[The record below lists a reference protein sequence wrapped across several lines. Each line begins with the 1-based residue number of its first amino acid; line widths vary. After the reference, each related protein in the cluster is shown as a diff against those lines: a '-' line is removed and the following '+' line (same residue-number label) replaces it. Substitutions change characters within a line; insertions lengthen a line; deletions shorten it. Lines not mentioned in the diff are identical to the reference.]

1 MRRIK
6 LILFLFLFCI
16 GIQPALS
23 QGSEA
28 VFEENFEN
36 VVGTS
41 DGKTKLD
48 PSQLNHPSGWTF
60 DNVYA
65 GEGNLIIKEG
75 GSITLPEIPEL
86 IGNANLFIYANYW
99 RNPDKDYEGIDV
111 SYFEQGVPLSVSISN
126 GKLSSD
132 EINGKLRM
140 YGVDGNSRLKI
151 TAPNDIV
158 LRNISIYYSTY
169 GYSEGDYIRFSHEAG
184 PFYDPFDLTLN
195 PWNVQVDYGDSI
207 YNITVYT
214 LDGTEPNRYSQ
225 RYHKGDKIHI
235 ASTTTVRAALILA
248 DGSMRH
254 NVPMTYTLT
263 KRYDINELP
272 ENTYQI
278 EVKPGQLKK
287 QLLDLDPDEVNG
299 LVLTG
304 TMNGEDLKFLA
315 DAQGLVGSLAY
326 LDLEKVKFEY
336 DETVYRTYSP
346 SKGFHEE
353 QKIYNYI
360 FSKENRT
367 EQVPAGFGYKRYDC
381 YRNNLAWAFIKNENL
396 VVVKLPENMTE
407 VGEDIFGDC
416 KNLRGVKIPE
426 GVSRIN
432 KEAFYGCSIL
442 ETINFPA
449 KLTSVGD
456 NAFSLCSKMELDN
469 LPNSL
474 LHVGQ
479 SAFCYVPLQALKLD
493 RKVEIGAGAFSNTP
507 ITEIEMATPCD
518 SILGGTFSDCP
529 NLTKIT
535 IGEGLKY
542 IGDKAFANSPVKE
555 ANLPSTLRDIS
566 STAFTGY
573 SSYCPFINDIQPENH
588 IRYIGKV
595 AYLCVDRDL
604 EEYTIKD
611 GTVTLADNLF
621 ENWQGNATTFH
632 IPASVEQIGNK
643 AFAGTQIKTLPEM
656 LGLKRIGGEAFYG
669 CKNLKK
675 LTIPETVEYI
685 GGRAFYGCSNIWS
698 LTYNAINAECESF
711 MEPNA
716 PLEKIVI
723 GGKVRRLP
731 NVIFS
736 GREFTEVALPS
747 CLERIDDYAFS
758 GCENLT
764 TINLS
769 DSIRYIGDNA
779 FSGCK
784 NLTSINLSDCIRYI
798 GNNVFSECKNL
809 TTINLSDSIRYIGE
823 GAFYG
828 CSSLK
833 NIHWPL
839 RLTTIGNYAFRQ
851 TALETIS
858 LPEGVTSVGINAF
871 HNCPFAKTVYIPS
884 TANVEDNCSYYF
896 EQEEGVNCV
905 ITCMSPIPHPDAKLW
920 NKGVAAIKVPAELVE
935 QYKAQFPDIADK
947 VMAVNQV
954 GVMDK
959 DSKTSFA
966 AGISEEADL
975 GDAVI
980 GDVYVT
986 VGDGDGYDS
995 TDGSIVLNSTMT
1007 TAEVAGIGSLAPG
1020 KSDIANRFNGLIV
1033 KVNAGDGTMVIDCK
1047 TVGKNTLNVKVG
1059 EAEPQA
1065 FVKSDRG
1072 TIEVAYRVDKETCVY
1087 IYGAEQEVADDA
1099 ETAKAHQVA
1108 ACRPL
1113 SRAAALSASA
1123 SENCVKIYAVGVSQ
1137 STGINHTLID
1147 GNSPIIG
1154 YYTLDGVKIEQPNAP
1169 GIYVVRR
1176 ADGSNYKLVIK

>member
-16 GIQPALS
+16 GIQPALAE
-23 QGSEA
+23 GSDLL
-28 VFEENFEN
+28 FEETFEK

-41 DGKTKLD
+41 DGKTKLN
-48 PSQLNHPSGWTF
+48 PSQLDNPSGWTF

-75 GSITLPEIPEL
+75 GSITLPVIPEL
-86 IGNANLFIYANYW
+86 IGNACLSVNAIHW
-99 RNPDKDYEGIDV
+99 HNPDKEYDDDDPFYWDFLAKV
-111 SYFEQGVPLSVSISN
+111 NVSISN

-132 EINGKLRM
+132 ECGEERIKM

-158 LRNISIYYSTY
+158 LRSVSVYYPFGSS
-169 GYSEGDYIRFSHEAG
+169 GGHYIRFSHEAG
-184 PFYDPFDLTLN
+184 PFYEPFDLTLN
-195 PWNVQVDYGDSI
+195 PCIQVDDGDSI

-214 LDGTEPNRYSQ
+214 LDGSMPNHHSQ
-225 RYHKGDKIHI
+225 RYHKDDKIHI
-235 ASTTTVRAALILA
+235 ASTTTVRAAMILA
-248 DGSMRH
+248 DGSMRY
-254 NVPMTYTLT
+254 NDPMTYTLT
-263 KRYDINELP
+263 KRYDINEQP

-336 DETVYRTYSP
+336 DGTVYRTYSP

-381 YRNNLAWAFIKNENL
+381 YRNNLAWAFFKNESL
-396 VVVKLPENMTE
+396 VTVKLPESITE

-416 KNLRGVKIPE
+416 KTLRGVKLPE

-479 SAFCYVPLQALKLD
+479 SAFCYVPLKALKLD

-518 SILGGTFSDCP
+518 SILGETFSNCP

-542 IGDKAFANSPVKE
+542 IGYNAFSNSPVKE

-566 STAFTGY
+566 SNAFRGY

-588 IRYIGKV
+588 IRYVGKV
-595 AYLCVDRDL
+595 AYLCVDKNL
-604 EEYTIKD
+604 EEYTIKE

-621 ENWQGNATTFH
+621 ENWLGNATTFH
-632 IPASVEQIGNK
+632 IPASVEQIGNR
-643 AFAGTQIKTLPEM
+643 AFAYTQIKALPEM
-656 LGLKRIGGEAFYG
+656 PGVKRIGGEAFYG

-685 GGRAFYGCSNIWS
+685 GGGAFYGCSNIWS
-698 LTYNAINAECESF
+698 LTYNAINAECGSF
-711 MEPNA
+711 MESNA
-716 PLEKIVI
+716 SLEKIVI
-723 GGKVRRLP
+723 GDKVRRLP
-731 NVIFS
+731 RGIFS
-736 GREFTEVALPS
+736 GREFTEVALPA
-747 CLERIDDYAFS
+747 CLERIDDSAFY
-758 GCENLT
+758 GCKNLT

-779 FSGCK
+779 F
-784 NLTSINLSDCIRYI
+784 
-798 GNNVFSECKNL
+798 
-809 TTINLSDSIRYIGE
+809 
-823 GAFYG
+823 YG

-833 NIHWPL
+833 NIHWSL
-839 RLTTIGNYAFRQ
+839 RLTTIGSRAFRQ

-858 LPEGVTSVGINAF
+858 LPEGVTSVGDGAF
-871 HNCPFAKTVYIPS
+871 YICPFAKTVYIPS
-884 TANVEDNCSYYF
+884 TANVEGDINYYF
-896 EQEEGVNCV
+896 ELEEGVNCV
-905 ITCMSPIPHPDAKLW
+905 ITCMSPIPHPQAKYW

-954 GVMDK
+954 GAMDK

-1007 TAEVAGIGSLAPG
+1007 AAEVAGIGSLAPG

-1087 IYGAEQEVADDA
+1087 IYGAEQEMADDA
-1099 ETAKAHQVA
+1099 EAAKAHQVA
-1108 ACRPL
+1108 DCRPL

-1176 ADGSNYKLVIK
+1176 ANGSNYKLVIK

>member
-75 GSITLPEIPEL
+75 GSITLPVIPEL
-86 IGNANLFIYANYW
+86 IGNASLLINATYW
-99 RNPDKDYEGIDV
+99 REPDKDYDDIDPA
-111 SYFEQGVPLSVSISN
+111 FWDKIATLNVSISN
-126 GKLSSD
+126 GKLSSN
-132 EINGKLRM
+132 ECERSLCM

-151 TAPNDIV
+151 TAPHDIV
-158 LRNISIYYSTY
+158 LRYVYVYYPVNNW
-169 GYSEGDYIRFSHEAG
+169 EDPIIRFSREAG

-195 PWNVQVDYGDSI
+195 PWDIQVDDGDDI

-214 LDGTEPNRYSQ
+214 LDGSMPNRHSQ

-235 ASTTTVRAALILA
+235 ASTTTVRAAMILA
-248 DGSMRH
+248 DGTMRY
-254 NVPMTYTLT
+254 NIPMTYTLT

-469 LPNSL
+469 LPSSL

-479 SAFCYVPLQALKLD
+479 SAFCYVPLKALKLD

-573 SSYCPFINDIQPENH
+573 SSYCPFVNDIQPENH

-595 AYLCVDRDL
+595 AYQCVDRDL

-632 IPASVEQIGNK
+632 IPASVEQIGSRV
-643 AFAGTQIKTLPEM
+643 FAGTQIKTLPEM
-656 LGLKRIGGEAFYG
+656 PGLKRIGDEAFYQ

-675 LTIPETVEYI
+675 VTIPETVEYI
-685 GGRAFYGCSNIWS
+685 GGGAFYGCSNIWS
-698 LTYNAINAECESF
+698 LTYNAINAECERL
-711 MEPNA
+711 MESNI

-723 GGKVRRLP
+723 GDKVRRLP
-731 NVIFS
+731 RGIFS
-736 GREFTEVALPS
+736 GREFTEVALPA
-747 CLERIDDYAFS
+747 CLERIDESAFR

-769 DSIRYIGDNA
+769 DSIRYIGYD
-779 FSGCK
+779 
-784 NLTSINLSDCIRYI
+784 
-798 GNNVFSECKNL
+798 
-809 TTINLSDSIRYIGE
+809 
-823 GAFYG
+823 AFYG

-839 RLTTIGNYAFRQ
+839 RLTTIGSRAFRQ

-858 LPEGVTSVGINAF
+858 LPEGVTSVGDGAF
-871 HNCPFAKTVYIPS
+871 SDCPAKTVYIPS
-884 TANVEDNCSYYF
+884 TANVEDNFTYSF
-896 EQEEGVNCV
+896 LKKEGGDCV
-905 ITCMSPIPHPDAKLW
+905 ITCMSPIPHPQAECW
-920 NKGVAAIKVPAELVE
+920 NVGVAAIKVPAELVE

-954 GVMDK
+954 GAMDK

-966 AGISEEADL
+966 ASISEEADL

-1007 TAEVAGIGSLAPG
+1007 AAEVAGIGSLAPG

-1065 FVKSDRG
+1065 FVKTDKG

-1087 IYGAEQEVADDA
+1087 IYGAEQEMADDA
-1099 ETAKAHQVA
+1099 EAAKAHQVA

-1113 SRAAALSASA
+1113 SQAAALSASA

-1147 GNSPIIG
+1147 SNSPIIG

-1176 ADGSNYKLVIK
+1176 ANGSNYKLVIK

>member
-1 MRRIK
+1 MAEGRD
-6 LILFLFLFCI
+6 LL
-16 GIQPALS
+16 
-23 QGSEA
+23 
-28 VFEENFEN
+28 FEETFEK

-41 DGKTKLD
+41 DGKTKLN
-48 PSQLNHPSGWTF
+48 PSQLDNPSGWTF

-75 GSITLPEIPEL
+75 GSITLPVIPEL
-86 IGNANLFIYANYW
+86 IGNACLSVNAIHW
-99 RNPDKDYEGIDV
+99 HNPDKEYDDDDPFYWDFLAKV
-111 SYFEQGVPLSVSISN
+111 NVSISN

-132 EINGKLRM
+132 ECGEERIKM

-158 LRNISIYYSTY
+158 LRSVSVYYPFGSS
-169 GYSEGDYIRFSHEAG
+169 GGHYIRFSHEAG
-184 PFYDPFDLTLN
+184 PFYEPFDLTLN
-195 PWNVQVDYGDSI
+195 PWNIQVDDGDSI

-214 LDGTEPNRYSQ
+214 LDGSMPNHHSQ
-225 RYHKGDKIHI
+225 RYHKDDKIHI
-235 ASTTTVRAALILA
+235 ASTTTVRAAMILA
-248 DGSMRH
+248 DGSMRY
-254 NVPMTYTLT
+254 NDPMTYTLT
-263 KRYDINELP
+263 KRYDINEQP

-336 DETVYRTYSP
+336 DGTVYRTYSP

-381 YRNNLAWAFIKNENL
+381 YRNNLARAFFKNGSL
-396 VVVKLPENMTE
+396 VTVKLPESMTE
-407 VGEDIFGDC
+407 VGEDIFADC
-416 KNLRGVKIPE
+416 KTLRGVKLPE
-426 GVSRIN
+426 GVAHI
-432 KEAFYGCSIL
+432 EGAAFQGCNIL
-442 ETINFPA
+442 EKLNFPA

-456 NAFSLCSKMELDN
+456 NAFRSCLSLELDN

-474 LHVGQ
+474 LYVGRE
-479 SAFCYVPLQALKLD
+479 AFCDVPLKALKLD
-493 RKVEIGAGAFSNTP
+493 RKVEMGAGAFSNTP

-518 SILGGTFSDCP
+518 SILGETFSNCP

-542 IGDKAFANSPVKE
+542 IGYNAFSNSPIKE

-566 STAFTGY
+566 SYAFRG

-595 AYLCVDRDL
+595 AYLCVDKNQ

-611 GTVTLADNLF
+611 GTVTLADELF
-621 ENWQGNATTFH
+621 ESSQGNAFH
-632 IPASVEQIGNK
+632 IPASVEQIGNR
-643 AFAGTQIKTLPEM
+643 AFAYTQIKALPEM

-685 GGRAFYGCSNIWS
+685 GGGAFYGCSNIWS

-711 MEPNA
+711 MESNA

-723 GGKVRRLP
+723 GDKVRRLP
-731 NVIFS
+731 RGIFS
-736 GREFTEVALPS
+736 GREFTEVTLPA
-747 CLERIDDYAFS
+747 CLERIDEFAFY
-758 GCENLT
+758 GCKNLT

-769 DSIRYIGDNA
+769 DSIRYIGDN
-779 FSGCK
+779 
-784 NLTSINLSDCIRYI
+784 
-798 GNNVFSECKNL
+798 
-809 TTINLSDSIRYIGE
+809 
-823 GAFYG
+823 AFYG

-839 RLTTIGNYAFRQ
+839 RLTTIGSRAFRQ

-858 LPEGVTSVGINAF
+858 LPEGVTSVGDGAF
-871 HNCPFAKTVYIPS
+871 YICPFAKTVYIPS
-884 TANVEDNCSYYF
+884 TANVEDDINYYF
-896 EQEEGVNCV
+896 ELEEGGNCV
-905 ITCMSPIPHPDAKLW
+905 ITCMSPIPHPQARHW
-920 NKGVAAIKVPAELVE
+920 NVGVAAIKVPAELVE

-947 VMAVNQV
+947 IMAVNQV
-954 GVMDK
+954 GAMDK

-1007 TAEVAGIGSLAPG
+1007 AAEVAGIGSLAPG

-1065 FVKSDRG
+1065 FVKTDKG
-1072 TIEVAYRVDKETCVY
+1072 TIEVAYRVGKETCVY
-1087 IYGAEQEVADDA
+1087 IYGAEQEMADDA
-1099 ETAKAHQVA
+1099 EAAKAHQVA

-1147 GNSPIIG
+1147 SNSPIIG

>member
-6 LILFLFLFCI
+6 LILFLFLLCI
-16 GIQPALS
+16 GIQPALAEE
-23 QGSEA
+23 GGA
-28 VFEENFEN
+28 LFEETFQN

-41 DGKTKLD
+41 DGKTKLN
-48 PSQLNHPSGWTF
+48 PSQLDNPSGWTF

-75 GSITLPEIPEL
+75 GSITLPVIPEL
-86 IGNANLFIYANYW
+86 IGNACLSITAFHW
-99 RNPDKDYEGIDV
+99 HNPDKEYDDDDP
-111 SYFEQGVPLSVSISN
+111 SYWDPSYWDFPAKVNISISN

-132 EINGKLRM
+132 ESGGGIRM

-151 TAPNDIV
+151 TAPNDIM
-158 LRNISIYYSTY
+158 LRHVSVYYS
-169 GYSEGDYIRFSHEAG
+169 GGFSEGDYIRFSHEAG

-195 PWNVQVDYGDSI
+195 PWNIQVDDGDSI

-214 LDGTEPNRYSQ
+214 LDGSMPNRHSQ
-225 RYHKGDKIHI
+225 RYHKDDKIHI

-248 DGSMRH
+248 DGSMMH
-254 NVPMTYTLT
+254 HVPMTYTLT

-336 DETVYRTYSP
+336 DETLYRSYSP
-346 SKGFHEE
+346 PKGF
-353 QKIYNYI
+353 QQDAYTYNYI

-367 EQVPAGFGYKRYDC
+367 VQVPAGFGFKRYDC
-381 YRNNLAWAFIKNENL
+381 YRNNLARAFFKNESL
-396 VVVKLPENMTE
+396 VTVKLPESMTE
-407 VGEDIFGDC
+407 VGEDIFADC
-416 KNLRGVKIPE
+416 KTLRGVKLPE

-432 KEAFYGCSIL
+432 KEAFWGCSIL
-442 ETINFPA
+442 EKINFPA
-449 KLTSVGD
+449 KLTSVDD
-456 NAFSLCSKMELDN
+456 NAFVLCGSLELDN
-469 LPNSL
+469 LPNSI

-479 SAFCYVPLQALKLD
+479 SAFCYVPLKALKLD
-493 RKVEIGAGAFSNTP
+493 RKVEIGAGAFSDTP

-518 SILGGTFSDCP
+518 SILGGTFRDCP

-542 IGDKAFANSPVKE
+542 IGDNAFANSPVKE
-555 ANLPSTLRDIS
+555 ANLPSTLRDVS
-566 STAFTGY
+566 STAFSGY

-588 IRYIGKV
+588 IRYIGRV
-595 AYLCVDRDL
+595 AYQCVDRNL

-632 IPASVEQIGNK
+632 IPASVEQIGSQ

-656 LGLKRIGGEAFYG
+656 PGLKRIGDEAFYQ

-675 LTIPETVEYI
+675 VTIPETVEYI
-685 GGRAFYGCSNIWS
+685 GAGIFSGCSNIWS
-698 LTYNAINAECESF
+698 LTYNAINAECASYIF
-711 MEPNA
+711 TNNDNH
-716 PLEKIVI
+716 LEKIVI
-723 GGKVRRLP
+723 GDKVRRLP
-731 NVIFS
+731 GGLF
-736 GREFTEVALPS
+736 GGKEFTEVTLPA
-747 CLERIDDYAFS
+747 CLERIDDYAFN
-758 GCENLT
+758 G
-764 TINLS
+764 
-769 DSIRYIGDNA
+769 
-779 FSGCK
+779 
-784 NLTSINLSDCIRYI
+784 
-798 GNNVFSECKNL
+798 CKNL
-809 TTINLSDSIRYIGE
+809 TTINLSDSLRYIGK
-823 GAFYG
+823 GAFAL

-839 RLTTIGNYAFRQ
+839 RLTAIGEWAFSQ

-858 LPEGVTSVGINAF
+858 LPEGVTSVGSGTF
-871 HNCPFAKTVYIPS
+871 EGCHFAKTVYIPS
-884 TANVEDNCSYYF
+884 TANVEDGNTYDF
-896 EQEEGVNCV
+896 WQKEGVDCV
-905 ITCMSPIPHPDAKLW
+905 ITCMSPTPHPNARNW
-920 NKGVAAIKVPAELVE
+920 NVGVAAIKVPAELVE
-935 QYKAQFPDIADK
+935 QYKAQFPAIADK
-947 VMAVNQV
+947 VMAINQV

-1007 TAEVAGIGSLAPG
+1007 AAEVAEIGSLAPG

-1065 FVKSDRG
+1065 FVKTDKG
-1072 TIEVAYRVDKETCVY
+1072 TIEVAYQVGKETCIY
-1087 IYGAEQEVADDA
+1087 IYGAEL
-1099 ETAKAHQVA
+1099 ET
-1108 ACRPL
+1108 
-1113 SRAAALSASA
+1113 AALSASA
-1123 SENCVKIYAVGVSQ
+1123 SDNCVKIYAVGVSQ
-1137 STGINHTLID
+1137 ATGISHTLID
-1147 GNSPIIG
+1147 SNSPIIG
-1154 YYTLDGVKIEQPNAP
+1154 YYTLDGVKVEKPNAP

-1176 ADGSNYKLVIK
+1176 ANGSSYKLVIK

>member
-16 GIQPALS
+16 GIQPALAE
-23 QGSEA
+23 GRDLLFKET
-28 VFEENFEN
+28 FEN

-41 DGKTKLD
+41 DGKTKLN
-48 PSQLNHPSGWTF
+48 PSQLDNPSGWTF

-75 GSITLPEIPEL
+75 GSITLPVIPEL
-86 IGNANLFIYANYW
+86 IGNASLLINATYW
-99 RNPDKDYEGIDV
+99 REPDKDYDDIDPA
-111 SYFEQGVPLSVSISN
+111 FWDKIATLNVSISN
-126 GKLSSD
+126 GKLSSN
-132 EINGKLRM
+132 ECERSLCM

-151 TAPNDIV
+151 TAPHDIV
-158 LRNISIYYSTY
+158 LRYVYVYYPVNNW
-169 GYSEGDYIRFSHEAG
+169 EDPIIRFSREAG

-195 PWNVQVDYGDSI
+195 PWDIQVDDGDDI

-214 LDGTEPNRYSQ
+214 LDGSMPNRHSQ

-235 ASTTTVRAALILA
+235 ASTTTVRAAMILA
-248 DGSMRH
+248 DGTMRY
-254 NVPMTYTLT
+254 NIPMTYTLT

-573 SSYCPFINDIQPENH
+573 SSYCPFVNDIQPENH

-595 AYLCVDRDL
+595 AYQCVDRDL

-611 GTVTLADNLF
+611 GTVTLADELF
-621 ENWQGNATTFH
+621 ESSQGNAFH
-632 IPASVEQIGNK
+632 IPASVEQIGSRV
-643 AFAGTQIKTLPEM
+643 FAGTQIKTLPEM
-656 LGLKRIGGEAFYG
+656 PGLKRIGDEAFYQ

-675 LTIPETVEYI
+675 VTIPETVEYI
-685 GGRAFYGCSNIWS
+685 GGGAFYGCSNIWS
-698 LTYNAINAECESF
+698 LTYNAINAECERL
-711 MEPNA
+711 MESNI

-723 GGKVRRLP
+723 GDKVRRLP
-731 NVIFS
+731 RGIFS
-736 GREFTEVALPS
+736 GREFTEVTLPA
-747 CLERIDDYAFS
+747 CLERIDEFAFY
-758 GCENLT
+758 GCKNLT

-779 FSGCK
+779 F
-784 NLTSINLSDCIRYI
+784 IRCI
-798 GNNVFSECKNL
+798 
-809 TTINLSDSIRYIGE
+809 
-823 GAFYG
+823 
-828 CSSLK
+828 
-833 NIHWPL
+833 
-839 RLTTIGNYAFRQ
+839 
-851 TALETIS
+851 
-858 LPEGVTSVGINAF
+858 
-871 HNCPFAKTVYIPS
+871 
-884 TANVEDNCSYYF
+884 
-896 EQEEGVNCV
+896 
-905 ITCMSPIPHPDAKLW
+905 
-920 NKGVAAIKVPAELVE
+920 
-935 QYKAQFPDIADK
+935 
-947 VMAVNQV
+947 
-954 GVMDK
+954 
-959 DSKTSFA
+959 
-966 AGISEEADL
+966 
-975 GDAVI
+975 
-980 GDVYVT
+980 
-986 VGDGDGYDS
+986 
-995 TDGSIVLNSTMT
+995 
-1007 TAEVAGIGSLAPG
+1007 
-1020 KSDIANRFNGLIV
+1020 
-1033 KVNAGDGTMVIDCK
+1033 
-1047 TVGKNTLNVKVG
+1047 
-1059 EAEPQA
+1059 
-1065 FVKSDRG
+1065 
-1072 TIEVAYRVDKETCVY
+1072 
-1087 IYGAEQEVADDA
+1087 
-1099 ETAKAHQVA
+1099 
-1108 ACRPL
+1108 
-1113 SRAAALSASA
+1113 
-1123 SENCVKIYAVGVSQ
+1123 
-1137 STGINHTLID
+1137 
-1147 GNSPIIG
+1147 
-1154 YYTLDGVKIEQPNAP
+1154 
-1169 GIYVVRR
+1169 
-1176 ADGSNYKLVIK
+1176 

>member
-214 LDGTEPNRYSQ
+214 LDGTVPNRYSQ
-225 RYHKGDKIHI
+225 RYHKDDKIHI

-248 DGSMRH
+248 DGSMRY
-254 NVPMTYTLT
+254 NIPMTYTLT

-336 DETVYRTYSP
+336 DETLYRSYSP
-346 SKGFHEE
+346 PKGFH
-353 QKIYNYI
+353 QDAYTYNYI

-381 YRNNLAWAFIKNENL
+381 YRNNLARAFFRNGSL
-396 VVVKLPENMTE
+396 VTVKLPESMTE
-407 VGEDIFGDC
+407 LGENIFDDC
-416 KNLRGVKIPE
+416 KALRGVKLPE
-426 GVSRIN
+426 GVAHI
-432 KEAFYGCSIL
+432 EGAAFQGCNIL
-442 ETINFPA
+442 EKLNFPA

-456 NAFSLCSKMELDN
+456 NAFRSCLSLELDN

-474 LHVGQ
+474 LYVGRE
-479 SAFCYVPLQALKLD
+479 AFCDVPLKALKLD
-493 RKVEIGAGAFSNTP
+493 RKVEMGAGAFSNTP
-507 ITEIEMATPCD
+507 ITEIEMTTPCD
-518 SILGGTFSDCP
+518 SIREGTFRDCP

-542 IGDKAFANSPVKE
+542 IGYSAFSNSPVKE

-566 STAFTGY
+566 SYAFLGY

-595 AYLCVDRDL
+595 AYQCVDRDL

-611 GTVTLADNLF
+611 GTVTLADELF
-621 ENWQGNATTFH
+621 ESSQGNAFH
-632 IPASVEQIGNK
+632 IPASVEQIGNR
-643 AFAGTQIKTLPEM
+643 AFAYTQIKTLPEM

-685 GGRAFYGCSNIWS
+685 GGGAFYGCSNIWS
-698 LTYNAINAECESF
+698 LTYNAINAECGSF
-711 MEPNA
+711 MESNA
-716 PLEKIVI
+716 SLEKIVI
-723 GGKVRRLP
+723 GDKVRRLP
-731 NVIFS
+731 RGIFS

-747 CLERIDDYAFS
+747 CLERIDDYAFY
-758 GCENLT
+758 GCKNLT

-779 FSGCK
+779 F
-784 NLTSINLSDCIRYI
+784 
-798 GNNVFSECKNL
+798 
-809 TTINLSDSIRYIGE
+809 
-823 GAFYG
+823 YG

-833 NIHWPL
+833 NIHWSL
-839 RLTTIGNYAFRQ
+839 RLATIGSRAFRQ

-858 LPEGVTSVGINAF
+858 LPEGVTSVGDGAF
-871 HNCPFAKTVYIPS
+871 YICPFAKTVYIPS
-884 TANVEDNCSYYF
+884 TANVEGDINYYF
-896 EQEEGVNCV
+896 ELEEGVNCV
-905 ITCMSPIPHPDAKLW
+905 ITCMSPIPHPQAKYW

-947 VMAVNQV
+947 IMAVNQV
-954 GVMDK
+954 GAMDK

-1007 TAEVAGIGSLAPG
+1007 AAEVAGIGSLAPG

-1065 FVKSDRG
+1065 FVKTDKG
-1072 TIEVAYRVDKETCVY
+1072 TIEVAYRVGKETCVY
-1087 IYGAEQEVADDA
+1087 IYGAEQEMADDA
-1099 ETAKAHQVA
+1099 EAAKAHQVA

>member
-16 GIQPALS
+16 GIQPALAE
-23 QGSEA
+23 GRDLL
-28 VFEENFEN
+28 FEETFEK

-41 DGKTKLD
+41 DGKTKLN
-48 PSQLNHPSGWTF
+48 PSQLDNPSGWTF

-75 GSITLPEIPEL
+75 GSITLPVIPEL
-86 IGNANLFIYANYW
+86 IGNACLSVNAIHW
-99 RNPDKDYEGIDV
+99 HNPDKEYDDDDPFYWDFLAKV
-111 SYFEQGVPLSVSISN
+111 NVSISN

-132 EINGKLRM
+132 ECGEERIKM

-158 LRNISIYYSTY
+158 LRSVSVYYPFGSS
-169 GYSEGDYIRFSHEAG
+169 GGHYIRFSHEAG
-184 PFYDPFDLTLN
+184 PFYEPFDLTLN
-195 PWNVQVDYGDSI
+195 PWNIQVDDGDSI

-214 LDGTEPNRYSQ
+214 LDGSMPNHHSQ
-225 RYHKGDKIHI
+225 RYHKDDKIHI
-235 ASTTTVRAALILA
+235 ASTTTVRAAMILA
-248 DGSMRH
+248 DGSMRY
-254 NVPMTYTLT
+254 NDPMTYTLT
-263 KRYDINELP
+263 KRYDINEQP

-336 DETVYRTYSP
+336 DGTVYRTYSP

-381 YRNNLAWAFIKNENL
+381 YRNNLAWAFFKNESL
-396 VVVKLPENMTE
+396 VTVKLPESITE

-416 KNLRGVKIPE
+416 KTLRGVKLPE

-456 NAFSLCSKMELDN
+456 NAFRSCLSLELDN

-474 LHVGQ
+474 LYVGRE
-479 SAFCYVPLQALKLD
+479 AFCDVPLKALKLD
-493 RKVEIGAGAFSNTP
+493 RKVEMGAGAFSNTP
-507 ITEIEMATPCD
+507 ITEIEMTTPCD
-518 SILGGTFSDCP
+518 SIREGTFRDCP

-542 IGDKAFANSPVKE
+542 IGYSAFSNSPVKE

-566 STAFTGY
+566 SYAFLGY

-604 EEYTIKD
+604 EEYTIKE

-621 ENWQGNATTFH
+621 ESWQGTTFH

-643 AFAGTQIKTLPEM
+643 AFAYTQIKALPEM
-656 LGLKRIGGEAFYG
+656 PGLKRIGGEAFYG

-685 GGRAFYGCSNIWS
+685 GGSAFYGCSNIWS

-723 GGKVRRLP
+723 GDKVRRLP
-731 NVIFS
+731 GGLF
-736 GREFTEVALPS
+736 GGKEFTEVTLPA
-747 CLERIDDYAFS
+747 CLERIDEFAFY
-758 GCENLT
+758 GCKNLT

-769 DSIRYIGDNA
+769 DSIRYIGDN
-779 FSGCK
+779 
-784 NLTSINLSDCIRYI
+784 
-798 GNNVFSECKNL
+798 
-809 TTINLSDSIRYIGE
+809 
-823 GAFYG
+823 AFYG

-839 RLTTIGNYAFRQ
+839 RLTTIGSRAFRQ

-858 LPEGVTSVGINAF
+858 LPEGVTSVGDGAF
-871 HNCPFAKTVYIPS
+871 SDCPAKTVYIPS
-884 TANVEDNCSYYF
+884 TANVEDNFTYSF
-896 EQEEGVNCV
+896 LKKEGGDCV
-905 ITCMSPIPHPDAKLW
+905 ITCMSPIPHPQAECW
-920 NKGVAAIKVPAELVE
+920 NVGVAAIKVPAELVE

-1087 IYGAEQEVADDA
+1087 IYGAEQEMADDA

-1147 GNSPIIG
+1147 SNSPIIG

>member
-16 GIQPALS
+16 GIQPALAE
-23 QGSEA
+23 GRDLL
-28 VFEENFEN
+28 FEETFEK

-41 DGKTKLD
+41 DGKTKLN
-48 PSQLNHPSGWTF
+48 PSQLDNPSGWTF

-75 GSITLPEIPEL
+75 GSITLPVIPEL
-86 IGNANLFIYANYW
+86 IGNACLSVNAIHW
-99 RNPDKDYEGIDV
+99 HNPDKEYDDDDPFYWDFLAKV
-111 SYFEQGVPLSVSISN
+111 NVSISN

-132 EINGKLRM
+132 ECGEERIKM

-158 LRNISIYYSTY
+158 LRSVSVYYPFGSS
-169 GYSEGDYIRFSHEAG
+169 GGHYIRFSHEAG
-184 PFYDPFDLTLN
+184 PFYEPFDLTLN
-195 PWNVQVDYGDSI
+195 PWNIQVDDGDSI

-214 LDGTEPNRYSQ
+214 LDGSMPNHHSQ
-225 RYHKGDKIHI
+225 RYHKDDKIHI
-235 ASTTTVRAALILA
+235 ASTTTVRAAMILA
-248 DGSMRH
+248 DGSMRY
-254 NVPMTYTLT
+254 NDPMTYTLT
-263 KRYDINELP
+263 KRYDINEQP

-336 DETVYRTYSP
+336 DGTVYRTYSP

-381 YRNNLAWAFIKNENL
+381 YRNNLARAFFKNGSL
-396 VVVKLPENMTE
+396 VTVKLPESMTE
-407 VGEDIFGDC
+407 VGEDIFADC
-416 KNLRGVKIPE
+416 KTLRGVKLPE
-426 GVSRIN
+426 GVAHI
-432 KEAFYGCSIL
+432 EGAAFQGCNIL
-442 ETINFPA
+442 EKLNFPA

-456 NAFSLCSKMELDN
+456 NAFRSCLSLELDN

-474 LHVGQ
+474 LYVGRE
-479 SAFCYVPLQALKLD
+479 AFCDVPLKALKLD
-493 RKVEIGAGAFSNTP
+493 RKVEMGAGAFSNTP

-518 SILGGTFSDCP
+518 SILGETFSNCP

-542 IGDKAFANSPVKE
+542 IGYNAFSNSPIKE

-566 STAFTGY
+566 SYAFLGY

-595 AYLCVDRDL
+595 AYLCVDKNQ

-621 ENWQGNATTFH
+621 ENWLGNATTFH
-632 IPASVEQIGNK
+632 IPASVEQIGNR
-643 AFAGTQIKTLPEM
+643 AFAYTQIKALPEM

-685 GGRAFYGCSNIWS
+685 GGGAFYGCSNIWS

-711 MEPNA
+711 MESNA

-723 GGKVRRLP
+723 GDKVRRLP
-731 NVIFS
+731 RGIFS
-736 GREFTEVALPS
+736 GREFTEVTLPA
-747 CLERIDDYAFS
+747 CLERIDEFAFY
-758 GCENLT
+758 GCKNLT

-769 DSIRYIGDNA
+769 DSIRYIGDN
-779 FSGCK
+779 
-784 NLTSINLSDCIRYI
+784 
-798 GNNVFSECKNL
+798 
-809 TTINLSDSIRYIGE
+809 
-823 GAFYG
+823 AFYG

-839 RLTTIGNYAFRQ
+839 RLTTIGSRAFRQ

-858 LPEGVTSVGINAF
+858 LPEGVTSVGDGAF
-871 HNCPFAKTVYIPS
+871 YICPFAKTVYIPS
-884 TANVEDNCSYYF
+884 TANVEDDINYYF
-896 EQEEGVNCV
+896 ELEEGGNCV
-905 ITCMSPIPHPDAKLW
+905 ITCMSPIPHPQARHW
-920 NKGVAAIKVPAELVE
+920 NVGVAAIKVPAELVE

-947 VMAVNQV
+947 IMAVNQV
-954 GVMDK
+954 GAMDK

-1007 TAEVAGIGSLAPG
+1007 AAEVAGIGSLAPG

-1072 TIEVAYRVDKETCVY
+1072 TIEVAYRVGKETCVY
-1087 IYGAEQEVADDA
+1087 IYGAEQEMADDA

-1147 GNSPIIG
+1147 SNSPIIG

>member
-16 GIQPALS
+16 GIQPALAE
-23 QGSEA
+23 GRDLL
-28 VFEENFEN
+28 FEETFEK

-41 DGKTKLD
+41 DGKTKLN

-75 GSITLPEIPEL
+75 GSITLPVIPEL
-86 IGNANLFIYANYW
+86 IGNACLSVNAIHW
-99 RNPDKDYEGIDV
+99 HNPDKEYDGDDPFYWDFLAKV
-111 SYFEQGVPLSVSISN
+111 NVSISN

-132 EINGKLRM
+132 ECGEERIKM

-158 LRNISIYYSTY
+158 LRSVSVYYPFGSS
-169 GYSEGDYIRFSHEAG
+169 GGHYIRFSHEAG
-184 PFYDPFDLTLN
+184 PFYEPFDLTLN
-195 PWNVQVDYGDSI
+195 PWNIQVDDGDSI

-214 LDGTEPNRYSQ
+214 LDGSMPNHHSQ
-225 RYHKGDKIHI
+225 RYHKDDKIHI
-235 ASTTTVRAALILA
+235 ASTTTVRAAMILA
-248 DGSMRH
+248 DGSMRY
-254 NVPMTYTLT
+254 NDPMTYTLT
-263 KRYDINELP
+263 KRYDINEQP

-336 DETVYRTYSP
+336 DGTVYRTYSP

-381 YRNNLAWAFIKNENL
+381 YRNNLAWAFFKNESL
-396 VVVKLPENMTE
+396 VTVKLPESITE

-416 KNLRGVKIPE
+416 KTLRGVKLPE

-479 SAFCYVPLQALKLD
+479 SAFCYVPLKALKLD

-518 SILGGTFSDCP
+518 SILGETFSNCP

-542 IGDKAFANSPVKE
+542 IGYNAFSNSPVKE

-566 STAFTGY
+566 SNAFRGY

-588 IRYIGKV
+588 IRYVGKV
-595 AYLCVDRDL
+595 AYLCVDKNL
-604 EEYTIKD
+604 EEYTIKE

-621 ENWQGNATTFH
+621 ENWLGNATTFH
-632 IPASVEQIGNK
+632 IPASVEQIGNR
-643 AFAGTQIKTLPEM
+643 AFAYTQIKALPEM

-685 GGRAFYGCSNIWS
+685 GGGAFYGCSNIWS
-698 LTYNAINAECESF
+698 LTYNAINAECGSF
-711 MEPNA
+711 MESNA
-716 PLEKIVI
+716 SLEKIVI
-723 GGKVRRLP
+723 GDKVRRLP
-731 NVIFS
+731 RGIFS
-736 GREFTEVALPS
+736 GREFTEVALPT
-747 CLERIDDYAFS
+747 CLERIDDSAFY
-758 GCENLT
+758 GCKNLT

-779 FSGCK
+779 F
-784 NLTSINLSDCIRYI
+784 
-798 GNNVFSECKNL
+798 
-809 TTINLSDSIRYIGE
+809 
-823 GAFYG
+823 YG

-833 NIHWPL
+833 NIHWSL
-839 RLTTIGNYAFRQ
+839 RLTTIGSRAFRQ

-858 LPEGVTSVGINAF
+858 LPEGVTSVGDGAF
-871 HNCPFAKTVYIPS
+871 YICPFAKTVYIPS
-884 TANVEDNCSYYF
+884 TANVEGDINYYF
-896 EQEEGVNCV
+896 ELEEGVNCV
-905 ITCMSPIPHPDAKLW
+905 ITCMSPIPHPQAKYW

-954 GVMDK
+954 DAMDK

-1007 TAEVAGIGSLAPG
+1007 AAEVAGIGSLAPG

-1033 KVNAGDGTMVIDCK
+1033 KVNVGDGTMVIDCK

-1087 IYGAEQEVADDA
+1087 IYGAEQEMADDA
-1099 ETAKAHQVA
+1099 EAAKAHQVA

-1176 ADGSNYKLVIK
+1176 ANGSNYKLVIK

>member
-6 LILFLFLFCI
+6 LILFLFLLCI
-16 GIQPALS
+16 GIQPALAEE
-23 QGSEA
+23 GGA
-28 VFEENFEN
+28 LFEETFQN

-41 DGKTKLD
+41 DGKTKLN
-48 PSQLNHPSGWTF
+48 PSQLDNPSGWTF

-75 GSITLPEIPEL
+75 GSITLPVIPEL
-86 IGNANLFIYANYW
+86 IGNACLSITAFHW
-99 RNPDKDYEGIDV
+99 HNPDKEYDDDDP
-111 SYFEQGVPLSVSISN
+111 SYWDPSYWDFPAKVNISISN

-132 EINGKLRM
+132 ESGGGIRM

-151 TAPNDIV
+151 TAPNDIM
-158 LRNISIYYSTY
+158 LRHVSVYYS
-169 GYSEGDYIRFSHEAG
+169 GGFSEGDYIRFSHEAG

-195 PWNVQVDYGDSI
+195 PWNIQVDDGDSI

-214 LDGTEPNRYSQ
+214 LDGSMPNRHSQ
-225 RYHKGDKIHI
+225 RYHKDDKIHI

-248 DGSMRH
+248 DGSMMH
-254 NVPMTYTLT
+254 HVPMTYTLT

-336 DETVYRTYSP
+336 DGTVYRTYSP
-346 SKGFHEE
+346 SKGFQQE

-367 EQVPAGFGYKRYDC
+367 EQVSAGFGYKQYDC
-381 YRNNLAWAFIKNENL
+381 YRNNLARAFFKNESL
-396 VVVKLPENMTE
+396 VTVKLPESMTE
-407 VGEDIFGDC
+407 VGEDIFADC
-416 KNLRGVKIPE
+416 KTLRGVKLPE

-432 KEAFYGCSIL
+432 KEAFWGCSIL
-442 ETINFPA
+442 EKINFPA
-449 KLTSVGD
+449 KLTSVDD
-456 NAFSLCSKMELDN
+456 NAFVLCGSLELDN
-469 LPNSL
+469 LPNSI

-479 SAFCYVPLQALKLD
+479 SAFCYVPLKALKLD

-542 IGDKAFANSPVKE
+542 IGYGAFSNSPVKE

-566 STAFTGY
+566 SYAFLGY

-595 AYLCVDRDL
+595 AYQCVDRDL

-611 GTVTLADNLF
+611 GTVTLADELF
-621 ENWQGNATTFH
+621 ESSQGNAFH
-632 IPASVEQIGNK
+632 IPASVEQIGNR
-643 AFAGTQIKTLPEM
+643 AFAYTQIKALPEM
-656 LGLKRIGGEAFYG
+656 PGLKRIGDEAFYQ
-669 CKNLKK
+669 CKNFKK
-675 LTIPETVEYI
+675 VTIPETVEYI
-685 GGRAFYGCSNIWS
+685 GGGAFYGCSNIWS
-698 LTYNAINAECESF
+698 LTYNAINAECKRLMESN
-711 MEPNA
+711 M

-723 GGKVRRLP
+723 GDKVRRLP
-731 NVIFS
+731 NGIFS
-736 GREFTEVALPS
+736 GREFTEVTLPA
-747 CLERIDDYAFS
+747 CLERIDDYAFN
-758 GCENLT
+758 G
-764 TINLS
+764 
-769 DSIRYIGDNA
+769 
-779 FSGCK
+779 
-784 NLTSINLSDCIRYI
+784 
-798 GNNVFSECKNL
+798 CKNL
-809 TTINLSDSIRYIGE
+809 TTINLSDSLRYIGK
-823 GAFYG
+823 GAFAL

-839 RLTTIGNYAFRQ
+839 RLTAIGEWAFSQ

-858 LPEGVTSVGINAF
+858 LPEGVTSVGSGTF
-871 HNCPFAKTVYIPS
+871 EGCHFAKTVYIPS
-884 TANVEDNCSYYF
+884 TANVEDGNTYDF
-896 EQEEGVNCV
+896 WQKEGVDCV
-905 ITCMSPIPHPDAKLW
+905 ITCMSPTPHPNARNW
-920 NKGVAAIKVPAELVE
+920 NVGVAAIKVPAELVE
-935 QYKAQFPDIADK
+935 QYKAQFPAIADK
-947 VMAVNQV
+947 VMAINQV

-1007 TAEVAGIGSLAPG
+1007 AAEVAEIGSLAPG

-1072 TIEVAYRVDKETCVY
+1072 TIEVAYQVGKETCIY
-1087 IYGAEQEVADDA
+1087 IYGAEL
-1099 ETAKAHQVA
+1099 ET
-1108 ACRPL
+1108 
-1113 SRAAALSASA
+1113 AALSASA
-1123 SENCVKIYAVGVSQ
+1123 SDNCVKIYAVGVSQ
-1137 STGINHTLID
+1137 ATGISHTLID
-1147 GNSPIIG
+1147 SNSPIIG
-1154 YYTLDGVKIEQPNAP
+1154 YYTLDGVKVEKPNAP

-1176 ADGSNYKLVIK
+1176 ANGSSYKLVIK

>member
-16 GIQPALS
+16 GIQPALAE
-23 QGSEA
+23 GRDLL
-28 VFEENFEN
+28 FEETFEK

-41 DGKTKLD
+41 DGKTKLN
-48 PSQLNHPSGWTF
+48 PSQLDNPSGWTF

-75 GSITLPEIPEL
+75 GSITLPVIPEL
-86 IGNANLFIYANYW
+86 IGNACLSVNAIHW
-99 RNPDKDYEGIDV
+99 HNPDKEYDDDDPFYWDFLAKV
-111 SYFEQGVPLSVSISN
+111 NVSISN

-132 EINGKLRM
+132 ECGEERIKM

-158 LRNISIYYSTY
+158 LRSVSVYYPFGSS
-169 GYSEGDYIRFSHEAG
+169 GGHYIRFSHEAG
-184 PFYDPFDLTLN
+184 PFYEPFDLTLN
-195 PWNVQVDYGDSI
+195 PWNIQVDDGDSI

-214 LDGTEPNRYSQ
+214 LDGSMPNHHSQ
-225 RYHKGDKIHI
+225 RYHKDDKIHI
-235 ASTTTVRAALILA
+235 ASTTTVRAAMILA
-248 DGSMRH
+248 DGSMRY
-254 NVPMTYTLT
+254 NDPMTYTLT
-263 KRYDINELP
+263 KRYDINEQP

-336 DETVYRTYSP
+336 DGTVYRTYSP

-381 YRNNLAWAFIKNENL
+381 YRNNLAWAFFKNESL
-396 VVVKLPENMTE
+396 VTVKLPESMTE
-407 VGEDIFGDC
+407 LGENIFDDC
-416 KNLRGVKIPE
+416 KALRGVKLPE
-426 GVSRIN
+426 GVAHI
-432 KEAFYGCSIL
+432 EGAAFQGCNIL
-442 ETINFPA
+442 EKLNFPA

-456 NAFSLCSKMELDN
+456 NAFRSCLSLELDN

-474 LHVGQ
+474 LYVGRE
-479 SAFCYVPLQALKLD
+479 AFCDVPLKALKLD
-493 RKVEIGAGAFSNTP
+493 RKVEMGAGAFSNTP
-507 ITEIEMATPCD
+507 ITEIEMTTPCD
-518 SILGGTFSDCP
+518 SIREGTFRDCP

-542 IGDKAFANSPVKE
+542 IGYSAFSNSPVKE

-566 STAFTGY
+566 SYAFLGY

-604 EEYTIKD
+604 EEYTIKE

-621 ENWQGNATTFH
+621 ESWQGTTFH

-643 AFAGTQIKTLPEM
+643 AFAYTQIKALPEM
-656 LGLKRIGGEAFYG
+656 PGLKRIGGEAFYG

-685 GGRAFYGCSNIWS
+685 GGSAFYGCSNIWS

-723 GGKVRRLP
+723 GDKVRRLP
-731 NVIFS
+731 GGLF
-736 GREFTEVALPS
+736 GGKEFTEVTLPA
-747 CLERIDDYAFS
+747 CLERIDEFAFY
-758 GCENLT
+758 GCKNLT

-769 DSIRYIGDNA
+769 DSIRYIGDN
-779 FSGCK
+779 
-784 NLTSINLSDCIRYI
+784 
-798 GNNVFSECKNL
+798 
-809 TTINLSDSIRYIGE
+809 
-823 GAFYG
+823 AFYG

-839 RLTTIGNYAFRQ
+839 RLTTIGSRAFRQ

-858 LPEGVTSVGINAF
+858 LPEGVTSVGDGAF
-871 HNCPFAKTVYIPS
+871 SDCPAKTVYIPS
-884 TANVEDNCSYYF
+884 TANVEDNFTYSF
-896 EQEEGVNCV
+896 LKKEGGDCV
-905 ITCMSPIPHPDAKLW
+905 ITCMSPIPHPQAECW
-920 NKGVAAIKVPAELVE
+920 NVGVAAIKVPAELVE

-1087 IYGAEQEVADDA
+1087 IYGAEQEMADDA

-1147 GNSPIIG
+1147 SNSPIIG

>member
-1 MRRIK
+1 M
-6 LILFLFLFCI
+6 
-16 GIQPALS
+16 S

-214 LDGTEPNRYSQ
+214 LDGTVPNRYSQ
-225 RYHKGDKIHI
+225 RYHKDDKIHI

-248 DGSMRH
+248 DGSMCYH
-254 NVPMTYTLT
+254 VPKTYTLT
-263 KRYDINELP
+263 KRYDINEQP

-381 YRNNLAWAFIKNENL
+381 YRNNLARAFFKNGSL
-396 VVVKLPENMTE
+396 VTVKLPESMTE
-407 VGEDIFGDC
+407 LGENIFDDC
-416 KNLRGVKIPE
+416 KALRGVKLPE
-426 GVSRIN
+426 GVAHI
-432 KEAFYGCSIL
+432 EGAAFQGCNIL
-442 ETINFPA
+442 EKLNFPA

-456 NAFSLCSKMELDN
+456 NAFRSCLSLELDN

-474 LHVGQ
+474 LYVGRE
-479 SAFCYVPLQALKLD
+479 AFCDVPLKALKLD
-493 RKVEIGAGAFSNTP
+493 RKVEMGAGAFSNTP
-507 ITEIEMATPCD
+507 ITEIEMTTPCD
-518 SILGGTFSDCP
+518 SIREGTFRDCP

-542 IGDKAFANSPVKE
+542 IGYSAFSNSPVKE

-566 STAFTGY
+566 SYAFRG

-595 AYLCVDRDL
+595 AYQCVDRDL

-611 GTVTLADNLF
+611 GTVTLADELF
-621 ENWQGNATTFH
+621 ESSQGNAFH
-632 IPASVEQIGNK
+632 IPASVEQIGNR
-643 AFAGTQIKTLPEM
+643 AFAYTQIKALPEM

-685 GGRAFYGCSNIWS
+685 GGGAFYGCSNIWS

-731 NVIFS
+731 RGIFS
-736 GREFTEVALPS
+736 GREFTEVALPA
-747 CLERIDDYAFS
+747 CLERIDDSAFY
-758 GCENLT
+758 GCKNLT

-779 FSGCK
+779 F
-784 NLTSINLSDCIRYI
+784 
-798 GNNVFSECKNL
+798 
-809 TTINLSDSIRYIGE
+809 
-823 GAFYG
+823 YG

-833 NIHWPL
+833 NIHWSL
-839 RLTTIGNYAFRQ
+839 RLATIGSRAFRQ

-858 LPEGVTSVGINAF
+858 LPEGVTSVGDGAF
-871 HNCPFAKTVYIPS
+871 YICPFAKTVYIPS
-884 TANVEDNCSYYF
+884 TANVEGDINYYF
-896 EQEEGVNCV
+896 ELEEGVNCV
-905 ITCMSPIPHPDAKLW
+905 ITCMSPIPHPQAKYW

-959 DSKTSFA
+959 DSKISFA

-1007 TAEVAGIGSLAPG
+1007 AAEVAGIGSLAPG

-1065 FVKSDRG
+1065 FVKTDKG
-1072 TIEVAYRVDKETCVY
+1072 TIEVAYRVGKETCVY
-1087 IYGAEQEVADDA
+1087 IYGAEQEMADDA

>member
-16 GIQPALS
+16 GIQPAL
-23 QGSEA
+23 A
-28 VFEENFEN
+28 EERDLLFKETFEN

-41 DGKTKLD
+41 DGKTKLN
-48 PSQLNHPSGWTF
+48 PSQLDNPSGWTF

-75 GSITLPEIPEL
+75 GSITLPVIPEL
-86 IGNANLFIYANYW
+86 IGNASLLINATYW
-99 RNPDKDYEGIDV
+99 REPDKDYDDIDPA
-111 SYFEQGVPLSVSISN
+111 FWDKIATLNVSISN
-126 GKLSSD
+126 GKLSSN
-132 EINGKLRM
+132 ECERSLCM

-151 TAPNDIV
+151 TAPHDIV
-158 LRNISIYYSTY
+158 LRYVYVYYPVNNW
-169 GYSEGDYIRFSHEAG
+169 EDPIIRFSREAG

-195 PWNVQVDYGDSI
+195 PWDIQVDDGDDI

-214 LDGTEPNRYSQ
+214 LDGSMPNRHSQ

-235 ASTTTVRAALILA
+235 ASTTTVRAAMILA
-248 DGSMRH
+248 DGTMRY
-254 NVPMTYTLT
+254 NIPMTYTLT

-573 SSYCPFINDIQPENH
+573 SSYCPFVNDIQPENH

-595 AYLCVDRDL
+595 AYQCVDRDL

-611 GTVTLADNLF
+611 GTVTLADELF
-621 ENWQGNATTFH
+621 ESSQGNAFH
-632 IPASVEQIGNK
+632 IPASVEQIGSRV
-643 AFAGTQIKTLPEM
+643 FAGTQIKTLPEM
-656 LGLKRIGGEAFYG
+656 PGLKRIGDEAFYQ

-675 LTIPETVEYI
+675 VTIPETVEYI
-685 GGRAFYGCSNIWS
+685 GGGAFYGCSNIWS
-698 LTYNAINAECESF
+698 LTYNAINAECERL
-711 MEPNA
+711 MESNI

-723 GGKVRRLP
+723 GDKVRRLP
-731 NVIFS
+731 RGIFS
-736 GREFTEVALPS
+736 GREFTEVTLPA
-747 CLERIDDYAFS
+747 CLERIDEFAFY
-758 GCENLT
+758 G
-764 TINLS
+764 
-769 DSIRYIGDNA
+769 
-779 FSGCK
+779 
-784 NLTSINLSDCIRYI
+784 
-798 GNNVFSECKNL
+798 CKNL
-809 TTINLSDSIRYIGE
+809 TTINLSDSIRYIGDD
-823 GAFYG
+823 AFYG

-839 RLTTIGNYAFRQ
+839 RLTTIGSRAFRQ

-858 LPEGVTSVGINAF
+858 LPEGVTSVGDGAF
-871 HNCPFAKTVYIPS
+871 YVCPAKTVYIPS
-884 TANVEDNCSYYF
+884 TANVEDNFTYNF
-896 EQEEGVNCV
+896 WQKEGVNCV
-905 ITCMSPIPHPDAKLW
+905 ITCMSPIPHPQARHW
-920 NKGVAAIKVPAELVE
+920 NVGVAAIKVPAELVE

-1033 KVNAGDGTMVIDCK
+1033 KVNAGDGTMVIDGK
-1047 TVGKNTLNVKVG
+1047 TVGNNTLNVKVG

-1072 TIEVAYRVDKETCVY
+1072 TIEVAYRVGKETCVY
-1087 IYGAEQEVADDA
+1087 IYGAEQEMADDA

-1176 ADGSNYKLVIK
+1176 ANGSNYKLVIK

>member
-16 GIQPALS
+16 GIQPALAE
-23 QGSEA
+23 GRDLLFKET
-28 VFEENFEN
+28 FEN

-41 DGKTKLD
+41 DGKTKLN
-48 PSQLNHPSGWTF
+48 PSQLDNPSGWTF

-75 GSITLPEIPEL
+75 GSITLPVIPEL
-86 IGNANLFIYANYW
+86 IGNASLLINATYW
-99 RNPDKDYEGIDV
+99 REPDKDYDDIDPA
-111 SYFEQGVPLSVSISN
+111 FWDKIATLNVSISN
-126 GKLSSD
+126 GKLSSN
-132 EINGKLRM
+132 ECERSLCM

-151 TAPNDIV
+151 TAPHDIV
-158 LRNISIYYSTY
+158 LRYVYVYYPVNNW
-169 GYSEGDYIRFSHEAG
+169 EDPIIRFSREAG

-195 PWNVQVDYGDSI
+195 PWDIQVDDGDDI

-214 LDGTEPNRYSQ
+214 LDGSMPNRHSQ

-235 ASTTTVRAALILA
+235 ASTTTVRAAMILA
-248 DGSMRH
+248 DGTMRY
-254 NVPMTYTLT
+254 NIPMTYTLT

-518 SILGGTFSDCP
+518 SIREGTFSNCP

-542 IGDKAFANSPVKE
+542 IGYKAFANSSVKE

-573 SSYCPFINDIQPENH
+573 SSYCPFVNDIQPENH

-595 AYLCVDRDL
+595 AYQCVDRDL

-611 GTVTLADNLF
+611 GTVTLADELF
-621 ENWQGNATTFH
+621 ESSQGNAFH
-632 IPASVEQIGNK
+632 IPASVEQIGSRV
-643 AFAGTQIKTLPEM
+643 FAGTQIKTLPEM
-656 LGLKRIGGEAFYG
+656 PGLKRIGDEAFYQ

-675 LTIPETVEYI
+675 VTIPETVEYI
-685 GGRAFYGCSNIWS
+685 GGGAFYGCSNIWS
-698 LTYNAINAECESF
+698 LTYNAINAECERL
-711 MEPNA
+711 MESNI

-723 GGKVRRLP
+723 GDKVRRLP
-731 NVIFS
+731 RGIFS
-736 GREFTEVALPS
+736 GREFTEVTLPA
-747 CLERIDDYAFS
+747 CLERIDEFAFY
-758 GCENLT
+758 G
-764 TINLS
+764 
-769 DSIRYIGDNA
+769 
-779 FSGCK
+779 
-784 NLTSINLSDCIRYI
+784 
-798 GNNVFSECKNL
+798 CKNL
-809 TTINLSDSIRYIGE
+809 TTINLSDSIRYIGDD
-823 GAFYG
+823 AFYG

-839 RLTTIGNYAFRQ
+839 RLTTIGSRAFRQ

-858 LPEGVTSVGINAF
+858 LPEGVTSVGDGAF
-871 HNCPFAKTVYIPS
+871 YVCPFAKTVYIPS
-884 TANVEDNCSYYF
+884 TANVEGDIIYYF
-896 EQEEGVNCV
+896 ELKEGVNCV
-905 ITCMSPIPHPDAKLW
+905 ITCMSPIPHPQARHW
-920 NKGVAAIKVPAELVE
+920 NVGVAAIKVPAELVE

-954 GVMDK
+954 GAMDK

-1072 TIEVAYRVDKETCVY
+1072 TIEVAYRVGKETCVY
-1087 IYGAEQEVADDA
+1087 IYGAEQEMADDA

-1147 GNSPIIG
+1147 GNSPIID

-1176 ADGSNYKLVIK
+1176 ANGSNYKLVIK

>member
-1 MRRIK
+1 MRRVK

-16 GIQPALS
+16 GIQPALAE
-23 QGSEA
+23 GRDLLFKET
-28 VFEENFEN
+28 FEN

-41 DGKTKLD
+41 DGKTKLN
-48 PSQLNHPSGWTF
+48 PSQLDNPSGWTF

-75 GSITLPEIPEL
+75 GSITLPVIPEL
-86 IGNANLFIYANYW
+86 IGNASLLINATYW
-99 RNPDKDYEGIDV
+99 REPDKDYDDIDPA
-111 SYFEQGVPLSVSISN
+111 FWDKIATLNVSISN
-126 GKLSSD
+126 GKLSSN
-132 EINGKLRM
+132 ECERSLCM

-151 TAPNDIV
+151 TAPHDIV
-158 LRNISIYYSTY
+158 LRYVYVYYPVNNW
-169 GYSEGDYIRFSHEAG
+169 EDPIIRFSREAG

-195 PWNVQVDYGDSI
+195 PWDIQVDDGDDI

-214 LDGTEPNRYSQ
+214 LDGSMPNRHSQ

-235 ASTTTVRAALILA
+235 ASTTTVRAAMILA
-248 DGSMRH
+248 DGTMRY
-254 NVPMTYTLT
+254 NIPMTYTLT

-573 SSYCPFINDIQPENH
+573 SSYCPFVNDIQPENH

-595 AYLCVDRDL
+595 AYQCVDRDL

-611 GTVTLADNLF
+611 GTVTLADELF
-621 ENWQGNATTFH
+621 ESSQGNAFH
-632 IPASVEQIGNK
+632 IPASVEQIGSRV
-643 AFAGTQIKTLPEM
+643 FAGTQIKTLPEM
-656 LGLKRIGGEAFYG
+656 PGLKRIGDEAFYQ

-675 LTIPETVEYI
+675 VTISETVEYI
-685 GGRAFYGCSNIWS
+685 GGGAFYGCSNIWS
-698 LTYNAINAECESF
+698 LTYNAINAECERL
-711 MEPNA
+711 MESNI

-723 GGKVRRLP
+723 GDKVRRLP
-731 NVIFS
+731 RGIFS
-736 GREFTEVALPS
+736 GREFTEVTLPA
-747 CLERIDDYAFS
+747 CLERIDEFAFY
-758 GCENLT
+758 GCKNLT

-769 DSIRYIGDNA
+769 DSIRYIGDN
-779 FSGCK
+779 
-784 NLTSINLSDCIRYI
+784 
-798 GNNVFSECKNL
+798 
-809 TTINLSDSIRYIGE
+809 
-823 GAFYG
+823 AFYG

-839 RLTTIGNYAFRQ
+839 RLTTIGSRAFRQ

-858 LPEGVTSVGINAF
+858 LPEGVTSVGDGAF
-871 HNCPFAKTVYIPS
+871 YICPFAKTVYIPS
-884 TANVEDNCSYYF
+884 TANVEDDINYYF
-896 EQEEGVNCV
+896 ELEEGGNCV
-905 ITCMSPIPHPDAKLW
+905 ITCMSPIPHPQARHW
-920 NKGVAAIKVPAELVE
+920 NVGVAAIKVPAELVE

-1007 TAEVAGIGSLAPG
+1007 AAEVAGIGSLAPG

-1033 KVNAGDGTMVIDCK
+1033 KVNAGDGTMVIDGK
-1047 TVGKNTLNVKVG
+1047 TMGNNTLNVKVG

-1099 ETAKAHQVA
+1099 EAAKAHQVA

-1147 GNSPIIG
+1147 SDSPIIG

-1176 ADGSNYKLVIK
+1176 ANGSNYKLVIK

>member
-16 GIQPALS
+16 GIQPALAE
-23 QGSEA
+23 GRDLL
-28 VFEENFEN
+28 FEETFEK

-41 DGKTKLD
+41 DGKTKLN
-48 PSQLNHPSGWTF
+48 PSQLDNPSGWTF

-75 GSITLPEIPEL
+75 GSITLPVIPEL
-86 IGNANLFIYANYW
+86 IGNACLSVNAIHW
-99 RNPDKDYEGIDV
+99 HNPDKEYDDDDPFYWDFLAKV
-111 SYFEQGVPLSVSISN
+111 NVSISN

-132 EINGKLRM
+132 ECGEERIKM

-158 LRNISIYYSTY
+158 LRSVSVYYPFGSS
-169 GYSEGDYIRFSHEAG
+169 GGHYIRFSHEAG
-184 PFYDPFDLTLN
+184 PFYEPFDLTLN
-195 PWNVQVDYGDSI
+195 PWNIQVDDGDSI

-214 LDGTEPNRYSQ
+214 LDGSMPNHHSQ
-225 RYHKGDKIHI
+225 RYHKDDKIHI
-235 ASTTTVRAALILA
+235 ASTTTVRAAMILA
-248 DGSMRH
+248 DGSMRY
-254 NVPMTYTLT
+254 NDPMTYTLT
-263 KRYDINELP
+263 KRYDINEQP

-336 DETVYRTYSP
+336 DGTVYRTYSP

-381 YRNNLAWAFIKNENL
+381 YRNNLARAFFKNGSL
-396 VVVKLPENMTE
+396 VTVKLPESMTE
-407 VGEDIFGDC
+407 VGEDIFADC
-416 KNLRGVKIPE
+416 KTLRGVKLPE
-426 GVSRIN
+426 GVAHI
-432 KEAFYGCSIL
+432 EGAAFQGCNIL
-442 ETINFPA
+442 EKLNFPA

-456 NAFSLCSKMELDN
+456 NAFRSCLSLELDN

-474 LHVGQ
+474 LYVGRE
-479 SAFCYVPLQALKLD
+479 AFCDVPLKALKLD
-493 RKVEIGAGAFSNTP
+493 RKVEMGAGAFSNTP

-518 SILGGTFSDCP
+518 SILGETFSNCP

-542 IGDKAFANSPVKE
+542 IGYNAFSNSPIKE

-566 STAFTGY
+566 SYAFLGY

-595 AYLCVDRDL
+595 AYQCVDRDL

-611 GTVTLADNLF
+611 GTVTLADELF
-621 ENWQGNATTFH
+621 ESSQGNAFH
-632 IPASVEQIGNK
+632 IPASVEQIGNR
-643 AFAGTQIKTLPEM
+643 AFAYTQIKALPEM

-685 GGRAFYGCSNIWS
+685 GGGAFYGCSNIWS

-723 GGKVRRLP
+723 GDKVRRLP
-731 NVIFS
+731 RGIFS
-736 GREFTEVALPS
+736 GREFTEVALPA

-779 FSGCK
+779 F
-784 NLTSINLSDCIRYI
+784 
-798 GNNVFSECKNL
+798 
-809 TTINLSDSIRYIGE
+809 
-823 GAFYG
+823 YG

-839 RLTTIGNYAFRQ
+839 RLTTIGSRAFRQ

-858 LPEGVTSVGINAF
+858 LPEGVTSVGDGAF
-871 HNCPFAKTVYIPS
+871 YICPFAKTVYIPS
-884 TANVEDNCSYYF
+884 TANVEDDINYYF
-896 EQEEGVNCV
+896 ELEEGGNCV
-905 ITCMSPIPHPDAKLW
+905 ITCMSPIPHPQARHW
-920 NKGVAAIKVPAELVE
+920 NVGVAAIKVPAELVE

-947 VMAVNQV
+947 IMAVNQV
-954 GVMDK
+954 GAMDK

-1007 TAEVAGIGSLAPG
+1007 AAEVAGIGSLAPG

-1065 FVKSDRG
+1065 FVKTDKG
-1072 TIEVAYRVDKETCVY
+1072 TIEVAYRVGKETCVY
-1087 IYGAEQEVADDA
+1087 IYGAEQEMADDA
-1099 ETAKAHQVA
+1099 EAAKAHQVA

-1147 GNSPIIG
+1147 SNSPIIG

-1176 ADGSNYKLVIK
+1176 ANGSNYKLVIK

>member
-214 LDGTEPNRYSQ
+214 LDGTVPNRYSQ
-225 RYHKGDKIHI
+225 RYHKDDKIHI

-248 DGSMRH
+248 DGSMCYH
-254 NVPMTYTLT
+254 VPKTYTLT

-326 LDLEKVKFEY
+326 LDLEKVKLEY
-336 DETVYRTYSP
+336 DGTVYRTYSP

-573 SSYCPFINDIQPENH
+573 SSYCPFVNDIQPENH

-595 AYLCVDRDL
+595 AYQCVDRDL

-611 GTVTLADNLF
+611 GTVTLADELF
-621 ENWQGNATTFH
+621 ESSQGNAFH
-632 IPASVEQIGNK
+632 IPASVEQIGSRV
-643 AFAGTQIKTLPEM
+643 FAGTQIKTLPEM
-656 LGLKRIGGEAFYG
+656 PGLKRIGDEAFYQ

-675 LTIPETVEYI
+675 VTIPETVEYI
-685 GGRAFYGCSNIWS
+685 GGGAFYGCSNIWS
-698 LTYNAINAECESF
+698 LTYNAINAECERL
-711 MEPNA
+711 MESNI

-723 GGKVRRLP
+723 GDKVRRLP
-731 NVIFS
+731 RGIFS
-736 GREFTEVALPS
+736 GREFTEVTLPA
-747 CLERIDDYAFS
+747 CLERIDEFAFY
-758 GCENLT
+758 GCKNLT

-769 DSIRYIGDNA
+769 DSIRYIGDN
-779 FSGCK
+779 
-784 NLTSINLSDCIRYI
+784 
-798 GNNVFSECKNL
+798 
-809 TTINLSDSIRYIGE
+809 
-823 GAFYG
+823 AFYG

-839 RLTTIGNYAFRQ
+839 RLTTIGSRAFRQ

-858 LPEGVTSVGINAF
+858 LPEGVTSVGDGAF
-871 HNCPFAKTVYIPS
+871 YICPFAKTVYIPS
-884 TANVEDNCSYYF
+884 TANVEDDINYYF
-896 EQEEGVNCV
+896 ELEEGGNCV
-905 ITCMSPIPHPDAKLW
+905 ITCMSPIPHPQARHW
-920 NKGVAAIKVPAELVE
+920 NVGVAAIKVPAELVE

-947 VMAVNQV
+947 IMAVNQV
-954 GVMDK
+954 GAMDK

-1007 TAEVAGIGSLAPG
+1007 AAEVAGIGSLAPG

-1087 IYGAEQEVADDA
+1087 IYGAEQEMADDA
-1099 ETAKAHQVA
+1099 EAAKAHQVA

-1147 GNSPIIG
+1147 SNSPIIG

>member
-16 GIQPALS
+16 GIQPALAE
-23 QGSEA
+23 GRDLLFKET
-28 VFEENFEN
+28 FEN

-41 DGKTKLD
+41 DGKTKLN
-48 PSQLNHPSGWTF
+48 PSQLDNPSGWTF

-75 GSITLPEIPEL
+75 GSITLPVIPEL
-86 IGNANLFIYANYW
+86 IGNASLLINATYW
-99 RNPDKDYEGIDV
+99 REPDKDYDDIDPA
-111 SYFEQGVPLSVSISN
+111 FWDKIATLNVSISN
-126 GKLSSD
+126 GKLSSN
-132 EINGKLRM
+132 ECERSLCM

-151 TAPNDIV
+151 TAPHDIV
-158 LRNISIYYSTY
+158 LRYVYVYYPVNNW
-169 GYSEGDYIRFSHEAG
+169 EDPIIRFSREAG
-184 PFYDPFDLTLN
+184 SFYDPFDLTLN
-195 PWNVQVDYGDSI
+195 PWDIQVDDGDDI

-214 LDGTEPNRYSQ
+214 LDGSMPNRHSQ

-235 ASTTTVRAALILA
+235 ASTTTVRAAMILA
-248 DGSMRH
+248 DGTMRY
-254 NVPMTYTLT
+254 NIPMTYTLT

-573 SSYCPFINDIQPENH
+573 SSYCPFVNDIQPENH

-595 AYLCVDRDL
+595 AYQCVDRDL

-611 GTVTLADNLF
+611 GTVTLADELF
-621 ENWQGNATTFH
+621 ESSQGNAFH
-632 IPASVEQIGNK
+632 IPASVEQIGSRV
-643 AFAGTQIKTLPEM
+643 FAGTQIKTLPEM
-656 LGLKRIGGEAFYG
+656 PGLKRIGDEAFYQ

-675 LTIPETVEYI
+675 VTIPETVEYI
-685 GGRAFYGCSNIWS
+685 GGGAFYGCSNIWS
-698 LTYNAINAECESF
+698 LTYNAINAECERL
-711 MEPNA
+711 MESNI

-723 GGKVRRLP
+723 GDKVRRLP
-731 NVIFS
+731 RGIFS
-736 GREFTEVALPS
+736 GREFTEVTLPA
-747 CLERIDDYAFS
+747 CLERIDEFAFY
-758 GCENLT
+758 GCKNLT

-769 DSIRYIGDNA
+769 DSIRYIGDN
-779 FSGCK
+779 
-784 NLTSINLSDCIRYI
+784 
-798 GNNVFSECKNL
+798 
-809 TTINLSDSIRYIGE
+809 
-823 GAFYG
+823 AFYG

-839 RLTTIGNYAFRQ
+839 RLTTIGSRAFRQ

-858 LPEGVTSVGINAF
+858 LPEGVTSVGDGAF
-871 HNCPFAKTVYIPS
+871 YICPFAKTVYIPS
-884 TANVEDNCSYYF
+884 TANVEDDINYYF
-896 EQEEGVNCV
+896 ELEEGGNCV
-905 ITCMSPIPHPDAKLW
+905 ITCMSPIPHPQARHW
-920 NKGVAAIKVPAELVE
+920 NVGVAAIKVPAELVE

-947 VMAVNQV
+947 IMAVNQV
-954 GVMDK
+954 GAMDK

-1007 TAEVAGIGSLAPG
+1007 AAEVAGIGSLAPG

-1033 KVNAGDGTMVIDCK
+1033 KVNAGDGTMVIDGK
-1047 TVGKNTLNVKVG
+1047 TMGNNTLNVKVG

-1072 TIEVAYRVDKETCVY
+1072 TIEVAYRVGKETCVY
-1087 IYGAEQEVADDA
+1087 IYGAEQEMADDA
-1099 ETAKAHQVA
+1099 EAAKAHQVA

-1176 ADGSNYKLVIK
+1176 ANGSNYKLVIK

>member
-16 GIQPALS
+16 GIQPALAE
-23 QGSEA
+23 GRDLLFKET
-28 VFEENFEN
+28 FEN

-41 DGKTKLD
+41 DGKTKLN
-48 PSQLNHPSGWTF
+48 PSQLDNPSGWTF

-75 GSITLPEIPEL
+75 GSITLPVIPEL
-86 IGNANLFIYANYW
+86 IGNASLLINATYW
-99 RNPDKDYEGIDV
+99 REPDKDYDDIDPA
-111 SYFEQGVPLSVSISN
+111 FWDKIATLNVSISN
-126 GKLSSD
+126 GKLSSN
-132 EINGKLRM
+132 ECERSLCM

-151 TAPNDIV
+151 TAPHDIV
-158 LRNISIYYSTY
+158 LRYVYVYYPVNNW
-169 GYSEGDYIRFSHEAG
+169 EDPIIRFSREAG

-195 PWNVQVDYGDSI
+195 PWDIQVDDGDDI

-214 LDGTEPNRYSQ
+214 LDGSMPNRHSQ

-235 ASTTTVRAALILA
+235 ASTTTVRAAMILA
-248 DGSMRH
+248 DGTMRY
-254 NVPMTYTLT
+254 NIPMTYTLT

-518 SILGGTFSDCP
+518 SILGGTFSNCP

-542 IGDKAFANSPVKE
+542 IGYKAFSNSPIKE

-566 STAFTGY
+566 SYAFTGY
-573 SSYCPFINDIQPENH
+573 SSSYCPFINDIQPENH

-595 AYLCVDRDL
+595 AYQCVDKNL

-632 IPASVEQIGNK
+632 IPASVEQIGSRV
-643 AFAGTQIKTLPEM
+643 FAGTQIKTLPEM
-656 LGLKRIGGEAFYG
+656 PGLKRIGDEAFYQ

-675 LTIPETVEYI
+675 VTIPETVEYI
-685 GGRAFYGCSNIWS
+685 GGGAFYGCSNIWS
-698 LTYNAINAECESF
+698 LTYNAINAECERL
-711 MEPNA
+711 MESNI

-723 GGKVRRLP
+723 GDKVRRLP
-731 NVIFS
+731 RGIFS
-736 GREFTEVALPS
+736 GREFTEVALPA
-747 CLERIDDYAFS
+747 CLERIDDSAFY
-758 GCENLT
+758 GCKNLT
-764 TINLS
+764 TINIS
-769 DSIRYIGDNA
+769 DSIRYIGDN
-779 FSGCK
+779 
-784 NLTSINLSDCIRYI
+784 
-798 GNNVFSECKNL
+798 
-809 TTINLSDSIRYIGE
+809 
-823 GAFYG
+823 AFYG

-839 RLTTIGNYAFRQ
+839 RLTTIGSRAFRQ

-858 LPEGVTSVGINAF
+858 LPEGVTSVGDGAF
-871 HNCPFAKTVYIPS
+871 YICPFAKTVYIPS
-884 TANVEDNCSYYF
+884 TANVEDDINYYF
-896 EQEEGVNCV
+896 ELEEGGNCV
-905 ITCMSPIPHPDAKLW
+905 ITCMSPIPHPQARHW
-920 NKGVAAIKVPAELVE
+920 NVGVAAIKVPAELVE

-947 VMAVNQV
+947 IMAVNQV
-954 GVMDK
+954 GAMDK

-1007 TAEVAGIGSLAPG
+1007 AAEVAGIGSLAPG

-1033 KVNAGDGTMVIDCK
+1033 KVNTGDGTMVIDCK

-1065 FVKSDRG
+1065 FVKTDKG

-1087 IYGAEQEVADDA
+1087 IYGAEQEMADDA
-1099 ETAKAHQVA
+1099 EAAKAHQVA

-1147 GNSPIIG
+1147 SNSPIIG

-1176 ADGSNYKLVIK
+1176 ANGSNYKLVIK

>member
-16 GIQPALS
+16 GIQPALAE
-23 QGSEA
+23 GRDLLFKET
-28 VFEENFEN
+28 FEN

-41 DGKTKLD
+41 DGKTKLN
-48 PSQLNHPSGWTF
+48 PSQLDNPSGWTF

-75 GSITLPEIPEL
+75 GSITLPVIPEL
-86 IGNANLFIYANYW
+86 IGNASLLINATYW
-99 RNPDKDYEGIDV
+99 REPDKDYDDIDPA
-111 SYFEQGVPLSVSISN
+111 FWDKIATLNVSISN
-126 GKLSSD
+126 GKLSSN
-132 EINGKLRM
+132 ECERSLCM

-151 TAPNDIV
+151 TAPHDIV
-158 LRNISIYYSTY
+158 LRYVYVYYPVNNW
-169 GYSEGDYIRFSHEAG
+169 EDPIIRFSREAG

-195 PWNVQVDYGDSI
+195 PWDIQVDDGDDI

-214 LDGTEPNRYSQ
+214 LDGSMPNRHSQ

-235 ASTTTVRAALILA
+235 ASTTTVRAAMILA
-248 DGSMRH
+248 DGTMRY
-254 NVPMTYTLT
+254 NIPMTYTLT

-573 SSYCPFINDIQPENH
+573 SSYCPFVNDIQPENH

-595 AYLCVDRDL
+595 AYQCVDRDL

-611 GTVTLADNLF
+611 GTVTLADELF
-621 ENWQGNATTFH
+621 ESSQGNAFH
-632 IPASVEQIGNK
+632 IPASVEQIGSRV
-643 AFAGTQIKTLPEM
+643 FAGTQIKTLPEM
-656 LGLKRIGGEAFYG
+656 PGLKRIGDEAFYQ

-675 LTIPETVEYI
+675 VTIPETVEYI
-685 GGRAFYGCSNIWS
+685 GGGAFYGCSNIWS
-698 LTYNAINAECESF
+698 LTYNAINAECERL
-711 MEPNA
+711 MESNI

-723 GGKVRRLP
+723 GDKVRRLP
-731 NVIFS
+731 RGIFS
-736 GREFTEVALPS
+736 GREFTEVTLPA
-747 CLERIDDYAFS
+747 CLERIDEFAFY
-758 GCENLT
+758 GCKNLT

-769 DSIRYIGDNA
+769 DSIRYIGDN
-779 FSGCK
+779 
-784 NLTSINLSDCIRYI
+784 
-798 GNNVFSECKNL
+798 
-809 TTINLSDSIRYIGE
+809 
-823 GAFYG
+823 AFYG

-839 RLTTIGNYAFRQ
+839 RLTTIGSQAFRQ

-858 LPEGVTSVGINAF
+858 LPEGVTSVGDGAF
-871 HNCPFAKTVYIPS
+871 YICPFAKTVYIPS
-884 TANVEDNCSYYF
+884 TANVEDDINYYF
-896 EQEEGVNCV
+896 ELEEGGNCV
-905 ITCMSPIPHPDAKLW
+905 ITCMSPIPHPQARHW
-920 NKGVAAIKVPAELVE
+920 NVGVAAIKVPAELVE

-1072 TIEVAYRVDKETCVY
+1072 TIEVAYRVGKETCVY
-1087 IYGAEQEVADDA
+1087 IYGAEQEMADDA
-1099 ETAKAHQVA
+1099 EAAKAHQVA

-1176 ADGSNYKLVIK
+1176 ANGSNYKLVIK

>member
-16 GIQPALS
+16 GIQPALAE
-23 QGSEA
+23 GRDLL
-28 VFEENFEN
+28 FEETFEK

-41 DGKTKLD
+41 DGKTKLN
-48 PSQLNHPSGWTF
+48 PSQLDNPSGWTF

-75 GSITLPEIPEL
+75 GSITLPVIPEL
-86 IGNANLFIYANYW
+86 IGNACLSVNAIHW
-99 RNPDKDYEGIDV
+99 HNPDKEYDDDDPFYWDFLAKV
-111 SYFEQGVPLSVSISN
+111 NVSISN

-132 EINGKLRM
+132 ECGEERIKM

-158 LRNISIYYSTY
+158 LRSVSVYYPFGSS
-169 GYSEGDYIRFSHEAG
+169 GGHYIRFSHEAG
-184 PFYDPFDLTLN
+184 PFYEPFDLTLN
-195 PWNVQVDYGDSI
+195 PWNIQVDDGDSI

-214 LDGTEPNRYSQ
+214 LDGSMPNHHSQ
-225 RYHKGDKIHI
+225 RYHKDDKIHI
-235 ASTTTVRAALILA
+235 ASTTTVRAAMILA
-248 DGSMRH
+248 DGSMRY
-254 NVPMTYTLT
+254 NDPMTYTLT
-263 KRYDINELP
+263 KRYDINEQP

-336 DETVYRTYSP
+336 DGTVYRTYSP

-381 YRNNLAWAFIKNENL
+381 YRNNLARAFFKNGSL
-396 VVVKLPENMTE
+396 VTVKLPESMTE
-407 VGEDIFGDC
+407 LGENIFDDC
-416 KNLRGVKIPE
+416 KALRGVKLPE
-426 GVSRIN
+426 GVAHI
-432 KEAFYGCSIL
+432 EGAAFQGCNIL
-442 ETINFPA
+442 EKLNFPA

-456 NAFSLCSKMELDN
+456 NAFRSCLSLELDN

-474 LHVGQ
+474 LYVGRE
-479 SAFCYVPLQALKLD
+479 AFCDVPLKALKLD
-493 RKVEIGAGAFSNTP
+493 RKVEMGAGAFSNTP
-507 ITEIEMATPCD
+507 ITEIEMTTPCD
-518 SILGGTFSDCP
+518 SIREGTFRDCP

-542 IGDKAFANSPVKE
+542 IGYSAFSNSPVKE

-566 STAFTGY
+566 SYAFLGY

-595 AYLCVDRDL
+595 AYQCVDRDL

-611 GTVTLADNLF
+611 GTVTLADELF
-621 ENWQGNATTFH
+621 ESSQGNAFH
-632 IPASVEQIGNK
+632 IPASVEQIGNR
-643 AFAGTQIKTLPEM
+643 AFAYTQIKALPEM

-779 FSGCK
+779 FSGC
-784 NLTSINLSDCIRYI
+784 
-798 GNNVFSECKNL
+798 
-809 TTINLSDSIRYIGE
+809 
-823 GAFYG
+823 
-828 CSSLK
+828 SSLK

-839 RLTTIGNYAFRQ
+839 RLTTIGSRAFRQ

-858 LPEGVTSVGINAF
+858 LPEGVTSVGDGAF
-871 HNCPFAKTVYIPS
+871 YICPFAKTVYIPS
-884 TANVEDNCSYYF
+884 TANVEGDINYYF
-896 EQEEGVNCV
+896 ELKEGVNCV
-905 ITCMSPIPHPDAKLW
+905 ITCMSPTPHPQAKYWSNW

-947 VMAVNQV
+947 IMAVNQV
-954 GVMDK
+954 GAMDK

-1007 TAEVAGIGSLAPG
+1007 AAEVAGIGSLAPG

-1033 KVNAGDGTMVIDCK
+1033 KVNTGDGTMVIDCK

-1087 IYGAEQEVADDA
+1087 IYGAEQEVADDTEA
-1099 ETAKAHQVA
+1099 AKAHQVA

-1176 ADGSNYKLVIK
+1176 ANGSNYKLVIK

>member
-75 GSITLPEIPEL
+75 GSITLPAIPEL

-111 SYFEQGVPLSVSISN
+111 SYFEQGVPLNVSISN

-184 PFYDPFDLTLN
+184 PFFDPFDLTLN

-214 LDGTEPNRYSQ
+214 LDGTVPNRYSQ
-225 RYHKGDKIHI
+225 RYHKDDKIHI

-248 DGSMRH
+248 DGSMCYH
-254 NVPMTYTLT
+254 VPKTYTLT

-287 QLLDLDPDEVNG
+287 QLLDLDPDEVSG

-367 EQVPAGFGYKRYDC
+367 EQVPAGFGFKRYDC
-381 YRNNLAWAFIKNENL
+381 YRNNLARAFFRNRSL
-396 VVVKLPENMTE
+396 VTVKLPESMTE
-407 VGEDIFGDC
+407 LGENIFDDC
-416 KNLRGVKIPE
+416 KALRGVKVPE
-426 GVSRIN
+426 GVSHIDGL
-432 KEAFYGCSIL
+432 AFSGCNIL
-442 ETINFPA
+442 EKLNFPE

-456 NAFSLCSKMELDN
+456 NAFRSCLSLELDN

-474 LHVGQ
+474 LYVGRE
-479 SAFCYVPLQALKLD
+479 AFCDVPLKALKLD
-493 RKVEIGAGAFSNTP
+493 RKVEMGAYAFSNTP

-518 SILGGTFSDCP
+518 SIREGTFSDCP

-542 IGDKAFANSPVKE
+542 IGYGAFSNSPVKE

-566 STAFTGY
+566 SYAFLGY

-604 EEYTIKD
+604 EEYTIKE

-621 ENWQGNATTFH
+621 ESWQGTTFH

-643 AFAGTQIKTLPEM
+643 AFAGTPIKTLPEM
-656 LGLKRIGGEAFYG
+656 PGLKRIGDEAFYG

-723 GGKVRRLP
+723 GDKVRLLP
-731 NVIFS
+731 RGLF
-736 GREFTEVALPS
+736 GGKEFTEVTLPA
-747 CLERIDDYAFS
+747 CLERIDDFAFS
-758 GCENLT
+758 G
-764 TINLS
+764 
-769 DSIRYIGDNA
+769 
-779 FSGCK
+779 
-784 NLTSINLSDCIRYI
+784 
-798 GNNVFSECKNL
+798 CKNL

-839 RLTTIGNYAFRQ
+839 RLTTIGNDAFRQ

-871 HNCPFAKTVYIPS
+871 HYCPFAKTVYIPS

-896 EQEEGVNCV
+896 EQKEGVNCV

-954 GVMDK
+954 GAMDK

-1007 TAEVAGIGSLAPG
+1007 AAEVAGIGSLAPG

-1065 FVKSDRG
+1065 FVKTDKG
-1072 TIEVAYRVDKETCVY
+1072 TIEVAYRVGKETCVY
-1087 IYGAEQEVADDA
+1087 IYGAEQEMADDA
-1099 ETAKAHQVA
+1099 ETAKAHQVT

-1147 GNSPIIG
+1147 SNSPIIG
-1154 YYTLDGVKIEQPNAP
+1154 YYTLDGVKIGQPNAP

-1176 ADGSNYKLVIK
+1176 ANGSNYKLVIK

>member
-16 GIQPALS
+16 GIQPALAE
-23 QGSEA
+23 GRDLLFKET
-28 VFEENFEN
+28 FEN

-41 DGKTKLD
+41 DGKTKLN
-48 PSQLNHPSGWTF
+48 PSQLDNPSGWTF

-75 GSITLPEIPEL
+75 GSITLPVIPEL
-86 IGNANLFIYANYW
+86 IGNASLLINATYW
-99 RNPDKDYEGIDV
+99 REPDKDYDDIDPA
-111 SYFEQGVPLSVSISN
+111 FWDKIATLNVSISN
-126 GKLSSD
+126 GKLSSN
-132 EINGKLRM
+132 ECERSLCM

-151 TAPNDIV
+151 TAPHDIV
-158 LRNISIYYSTY
+158 LRYVYVYYPVNNW
-169 GYSEGDYIRFSHEAG
+169 EDPIIRFSREAG

-195 PWNVQVDYGDSI
+195 PWDIQVDDGDDI

-214 LDGTEPNRYSQ
+214 LDGSMPNRHSQ

-235 ASTTTVRAALILA
+235 ASTTTVRAAMILA
-248 DGSMRH
+248 DGTMRY
-254 NVPMTYTLT
+254 NIPMTYTLT

-573 SSYCPFINDIQPENH
+573 SSYCPFVNDIQPENH

-595 AYLCVDRDL
+595 AYQCVDRDL

-611 GTVTLADNLF
+611 GTVTLADELF
-621 ENWQGNATTFH
+621 ESSQGNAFH
-632 IPASVEQIGNK
+632 IPASVEQIGSRV
-643 AFAGTQIKTLPEM
+643 FAGTQIKTLPEM
-656 LGLKRIGGEAFYG
+656 PGLKRIGDEAFYQ

-675 LTIPETVEYI
+675 VTIPETVEYI
-685 GGRAFYGCSNIWS
+685 GGGAFYGCSNIWS
-698 LTYNAINAECESF
+698 LTYNAINAECERL
-711 MEPNA
+711 MESNI

-723 GGKVRRLP
+723 GDKVRRLP
-731 NVIFS
+731 RGIFS
-736 GREFTEVALPS
+736 GREFTEVTLPA
-747 CLERIDDYAFS
+747 CLERIDEFAFY
-758 GCENLT
+758 G
-764 TINLS
+764 
-769 DSIRYIGDNA
+769 
-779 FSGCK
+779 
-784 NLTSINLSDCIRYI
+784 
-798 GNNVFSECKNL
+798 CKNL
-809 TTINLSDSIRYIGE
+809 TTINLSDSIRYIGDD
-823 GAFYG
+823 AFYG

-839 RLTTIGNYAFRQ
+839 RLTTIGSRAFRQ

-858 LPEGVTSVGINAF
+858 LPEGVTSVGDGAF
-871 HNCPFAKTVYIPS
+871 YVCPFAKTVYIPS
-884 TANVEDNCSYYF
+884 TANVEGDIIYYF
-896 EQEEGVNCV
+896 ELKEGVNCV
-905 ITCMSPIPHPDAKLW
+905 ITCMSPIPHPQARHW
-920 NKGVAAIKVPAELVE
+920 NVGVAAIKVPAELVE

-954 GVMDK
+954 GAMDK

-1072 TIEVAYRVDKETCVY
+1072 TIEVAYRVGKETCVY
-1087 IYGAEQEVADDA
+1087 IYGAEQEMADDA

-1147 GNSPIIG
+1147 GNSPIID

-1176 ADGSNYKLVIK
+1176 ANGSNYKLVIK

>member
-16 GIQPALS
+16 GIQPALAE
-23 QGSEA
+23 GRDLLFKET
-28 VFEENFEN
+28 FEN

-41 DGKTKLD
+41 DGKTKLN
-48 PSQLNHPSGWTF
+48 PSQLDNPSGWTF

-75 GSITLPEIPEL
+75 GSITLPVIPEL
-86 IGNANLFIYANYW
+86 IGNASLLINATYW
-99 RNPDKDYEGIDV
+99 REPDKDYDDIDPA
-111 SYFEQGVPLSVSISN
+111 FWDKIATLNVSISN
-126 GKLSSD
+126 GKLSSN
-132 EINGKLRM
+132 ECERSLCM

-151 TAPNDIV
+151 TAPHDIV
-158 LRNISIYYSTY
+158 LRYVYVYYPVNNW
-169 GYSEGDYIRFSHEAG
+169 EDPIIRFSREAG

-195 PWNVQVDYGDSI
+195 PWDIQVDDGDDI

-214 LDGTEPNRYSQ
+214 LDGSMPNRHSQ

-235 ASTTTVRAALILA
+235 ASTTTVRAAMILA
-248 DGSMRH
+248 DGTMRY
-254 NVPMTYTLT
+254 NIPMTYTLT

-287 QLLDLDPDEVNG
+287 QLLDFDPDEVNG

-595 AYLCVDRDL
+595 AYQCVDRDL

-611 GTVTLADNLF
+611 GTVTLADELF
-621 ENWQGNATTFH
+621 ESSQGNAFH
-632 IPASVEQIGNK
+632 IPASVEQIGNR
-643 AFAGTQIKTLPEM
+643 AFAYTQIKALPEM
-656 LGLKRIGGEAFYG
+656 LGLKRIGGEAFYQ

-675 LTIPETVEYI
+675 VTIPETVEYI
-685 GGRAFYGCSNIWS
+685 GGGAFYGCSNIWS
-698 LTYNAINAECESF
+698 LTYNAINAECERL
-711 MEPNA
+711 MESNI

-723 GGKVRRLP
+723 GDKVRRLP
-731 NVIFS
+731 RGIFS
-736 GREFTEVALPS
+736 GREFTEVTLPA
-747 CLERIDDYAFS
+747 CLERIDEFAFY
-758 GCENLT
+758 G
-764 TINLS
+764 
-769 DSIRYIGDNA
+769 
-779 FSGCK
+779 
-784 NLTSINLSDCIRYI
+784 
-798 GNNVFSECKNL
+798 CKNL
-809 TTINLSDSIRYIGE
+809 TTINLSDSIRYIGDD
-823 GAFYG
+823 AFYG

-839 RLTTIGNYAFRQ
+839 RLTTIGSRAFRQ

-858 LPEGVTSVGINAF
+858 LPEGVTSVGDGAF
-871 HNCPFAKTVYIPS
+871 YVCPFAKTVYIPS
-884 TANVEDNCSYYF
+884 TANVEGDIIYYF
-896 EQEEGVNCV
+896 KLKEGVNCV
-905 ITCMSPIPHPDAKLW
+905 ITCMSPIPHPQARHW
-920 NKGVAAIKVPAELVE
+920 NVGVAAIKVPAELVE

-954 GVMDK
+954 GAMDK

-1007 TAEVAGIGSLAPG
+1007 AAEVAGIGSLAPG

-1033 KVNAGDGTMVIDCK
+1033 KVNTGDGTMVIDCK

-1087 IYGAEQEVADDA
+1087 IYGAEQEVADDTEA
-1099 ETAKAHQVA
+1099 AKAHQVA

>member
-1 MRRIK
+1 MAEGRD
-6 LILFLFLFCI
+6 LL
-16 GIQPALS
+16 
-23 QGSEA
+23 
-28 VFEENFEN
+28 FEETFEK

-41 DGKTKLD
+41 DGKTKLN
-48 PSQLNHPSGWTF
+48 PSQLDNPSGWTF

-75 GSITLPEIPEL
+75 GSITLPVIPEL
-86 IGNANLFIYANYW
+86 IGNACLSVNAIHW
-99 RNPDKDYEGIDV
+99 HNPDKEYDDDDPFYWDFLAKV
-111 SYFEQGVPLSVSISN
+111 NVSISN

-132 EINGKLRM
+132 ECGEERIKM

-158 LRNISIYYSTY
+158 LRSVSVYYPFGSS
-169 GYSEGDYIRFSHEAG
+169 GGHYIRFSHEAG
-184 PFYDPFDLTLN
+184 PFYEPFDLTLN
-195 PWNVQVDYGDSI
+195 PWNIQVDDGDSI

-214 LDGTEPNRYSQ
+214 LDGSMPNHHSQ
-225 RYHKGDKIHI
+225 RYHKDDKIHI
-235 ASTTTVRAALILA
+235 ASTTTVRAAMILA
-248 DGSMRH
+248 DGSMRY
-254 NVPMTYTLT
+254 NDPMTYTLT
-263 KRYDINELP
+263 KRYDINEQP

-336 DETVYRTYSP
+336 DGTVYRTYSP

-367 EQVPAGFGYKRYDC
+367 KQVPAGFGYKRYDC
-381 YRNNLAWAFIKNENL
+381 YRNNLAWAFFKNESL
-396 VVVKLPENMTE
+396 VTVKLPESITE

-416 KNLRGVKIPE
+416 KTLRGVKLPE

-456 NAFSLCSKMELDN
+456 NAFRSCLSLELDN

-474 LHVGQ
+474 LYVGRE
-479 SAFCYVPLQALKLD
+479 AFCDVPLKALKLD
-493 RKVEIGAGAFSNTP
+493 RKVEMGAGAFSNTP
-507 ITEIEMATPCD
+507 ITEIEMTTPCD
-518 SILGGTFSDCP
+518 SIREGTFRDCP

-542 IGDKAFANSPVKE
+542 IGYSAFSNSPVKE

-566 STAFTGY
+566 SYAFLGY

-604 EEYTIKD
+604 EEYTIKE

-621 ENWQGNATTFH
+621 ESWQGTTFH

-643 AFAGTQIKTLPEM
+643 AFAYTQIKALPEM
-656 LGLKRIGGEAFYG
+656 PGLKRIGGEAFYG

-685 GGRAFYGCSNIWS
+685 GGSAFYGCSNIWS

-723 GGKVRRLP
+723 GDKVRRLP
-731 NVIFS
+731 GGLF
-736 GREFTEVALPS
+736 GGKEFTEVTLPA
-747 CLERIDDYAFS
+747 CLERIDEFAFY
-758 GCENLT
+758 GCKNLT

-769 DSIRYIGDNA
+769 DSIRYIGDN
-779 FSGCK
+779 
-784 NLTSINLSDCIRYI
+784 
-798 GNNVFSECKNL
+798 
-809 TTINLSDSIRYIGE
+809 
-823 GAFYG
+823 AFYG

-839 RLTTIGNYAFRQ
+839 RLTTIGSRAFRQ

-858 LPEGVTSVGINAF
+858 LPEGVTSVGDGAF
-871 HNCPFAKTVYIPS
+871 SDCPAKTVYIPS
-884 TANVEDNCSYYF
+884 TANVEDNFTYSF
-896 EQEEGVNCV
+896 LKKEGGDCV
-905 ITCMSPIPHPDAKLW
+905 ITCMSPIPHPQAECW
-920 NKGVAAIKVPAELVE
+920 NVGVAAIKVPAELVE

-1087 IYGAEQEVADDA
+1087 IYGAEQEMADDA

-1147 GNSPIIG
+1147 SNSPIIG

>member
-16 GIQPALS
+16 GIQPALAE
-23 QGSEA
+23 GRDLL
-28 VFEENFEN
+28 FEETFEK

-41 DGKTKLD
+41 DGKTKLN
-48 PSQLNHPSGWTF
+48 PSQLDNPSGWTF

-75 GSITLPEIPEL
+75 GSITLPVIPEL
-86 IGNANLFIYANYW
+86 IGNASLLINATYW
-99 RNPDKDYEGIDV
+99 REPDKDYDDIDPA
-111 SYFEQGVPLSVSISN
+111 FWDKIATLNVSISN
-126 GKLSSD
+126 GKLSSN
-132 EINGKLRM
+132 ECERSLCM

-151 TAPNDIV
+151 TAPHDIV
-158 LRNISIYYSTY
+158 LRYVYVYYPVNNW
-169 GYSEGDYIRFSHEAG
+169 EDPIIRFSREAG

-195 PWNVQVDYGDSI
+195 PWDIQVDDGDDI

-214 LDGTEPNRYSQ
+214 LDGSMPNRHSQ

-235 ASTTTVRAALILA
+235 ASTTTVRAAMILA
-248 DGSMRH
+248 DGTMRY
-254 NVPMTYTLT
+254 NIPMTYTLT

-573 SSYCPFINDIQPENH
+573 SSYCPFVNDIQPENH

-595 AYLCVDRDL
+595 AYQCVDRDL

-611 GTVTLADNLF
+611 GTVTLADELF
-621 ENWQGNATTFH
+621 ESSQGNAFH
-632 IPASVEQIGNK
+632 IPASVEQIGSRV
-643 AFAGTQIKTLPEM
+643 FAGTQIKTLPEM
-656 LGLKRIGGEAFYG
+656 PGLKRIGDEAFYQ

-675 LTIPETVEYI
+675 VTIPETVEYI
-685 GGRAFYGCSNIWS
+685 GGGAFYGCSNIWS
-698 LTYNAINAECESF
+698 LTYNAINAECERL
-711 MEPNA
+711 MESNI

-723 GGKVRRLP
+723 GDKVRRLP
-731 NVIFS
+731 RGIFS
-736 GREFTEVALPS
+736 GREFTEVTLPA
-747 CLERIDDYAFS
+747 CLERIDEFAFY
-758 GCENLT
+758 GCKNLT

-769 DSIRYIGDNA
+769 DSIRYIGDN
-779 FSGCK
+779 
-784 NLTSINLSDCIRYI
+784 
-798 GNNVFSECKNL
+798 
-809 TTINLSDSIRYIGE
+809 
-823 GAFYG
+823 AFYG

-839 RLTTIGNYAFRQ
+839 RLTTIGSRAFRQ

-858 LPEGVTSVGINAF
+858 LPEGVTSVGDGAF
-871 HNCPFAKTVYIPS
+871 YICPFAKTVYIPS
-884 TANVEDNCSYYF
+884 TANVEGDINYYF
-896 EQEEGVNCV
+896 ELKEGVNCV
-905 ITCMSPIPHPDAKLW
+905 ITCMSPTPHPQAKYW

-954 GVMDK
+954 GAMDK

-966 AGISEEADL
+966 ADISEEADL

-1065 FVKSDRG
+1065 FVKTDKG
-1072 TIEVAYRVDKETCVY
+1072 TIEVAYRVGKETCVY
-1087 IYGAEQEVADDA
+1087 IYGAEQEMADDA

-1147 GNSPIIG
+1147 SNSPIIG

>member
-16 GIQPALS
+16 GIQPALAE
-23 QGSEA
+23 GRDLLFKET
-28 VFEENFEN
+28 FEN

-41 DGKTKLD
+41 DGKTKLN
-48 PSQLNHPSGWTF
+48 PSQLDNPSGWTF

-75 GSITLPEIPEL
+75 GSITLPVIPEL
-86 IGNANLFIYANYW
+86 IGNASLLINATYW
-99 RNPDKDYEGIDV
+99 REPDKDYDDIDPA
-111 SYFEQGVPLSVSISN
+111 FWDKIATLNVSISN
-126 GKLSSD
+126 GKLSSN
-132 EINGKLRM
+132 ECERSLCM

-151 TAPNDIV
+151 TAPHDIV
-158 LRNISIYYSTY
+158 LRYVYVYYPVNNW
-169 GYSEGDYIRFSHEAG
+169 EDPIIRFSREAG

-195 PWNVQVDYGDSI
+195 PWDIQVDDGDDI

-214 LDGTEPNRYSQ
+214 LDGSMPNRHSQ

-235 ASTTTVRAALILA
+235 ASTTTVRAAMILA
-248 DGSMRH
+248 DGTMRY
-254 NVPMTYTLT
+254 NIPMTYTLT

-573 SSYCPFINDIQPENH
+573 SSYCPFVNDIQPENH

-595 AYLCVDRDL
+595 AYQCVDRDL

-611 GTVTLADNLF
+611 GTVTLADELF
-621 ENWQGNATTFH
+621 ESSQGNAFH
-632 IPASVEQIGNK
+632 IPASVEQIGSRV
-643 AFAGTQIKTLPEM
+643 FAGTQIKTLPEM
-656 LGLKRIGGEAFYG
+656 PGLKRIGDEAFYQ

-675 LTIPETVEYI
+675 VTIPETVEYI
-685 GGRAFYGCSNIWS
+685 GGGAFYGCSNIWS
-698 LTYNAINAECESF
+698 LTYNAINAECERL
-711 MEPNA
+711 MESNI

-723 GGKVRRLP
+723 GDKVRRLP
-731 NVIFS
+731 RGIFS
-736 GREFTEVALPS
+736 GREFTEVTLPA
-747 CLERIDDYAFS
+747 CLERIDEFAFY
-758 GCENLT
+758 GCKNLT

-769 DSIRYIGDNA
+769 DSIRYIGDN
-779 FSGCK
+779 
-784 NLTSINLSDCIRYI
+784 
-798 GNNVFSECKNL
+798 
-809 TTINLSDSIRYIGE
+809 
-823 GAFYG
+823 AFYG

-839 RLTTIGNYAFRQ
+839 RLTTIGSRAFRQ

-858 LPEGVTSVGINAF
+858 LPEGVTSVGDGAF
-871 HNCPFAKTVYIPS
+871 SDCPAKTVYIPS
-884 TANVEDNCSYYF
+884 TANVEDNFTYSF
-896 EQEEGVNCV
+896 LKKEGGDCV
-905 ITCMSPIPHPDAKLW
+905 ITCMSPIPHPQAECW
-920 NKGVAAIKVPAELVE
+920 NVGVAAIKVPAELVE

-954 GVMDK
+954 GAMDK

-966 AGISEEADL
+966 ASISEEADL

-1007 TAEVAGIGSLAPG
+1007 AAEVAGIGSLAPG

-1065 FVKSDRG
+1065 FVKTDKG

-1087 IYGAEQEVADDA
+1087 IYGAEQEMADDA
-1099 ETAKAHQVA
+1099 EAAKAHQVA

-1176 ADGSNYKLVIK
+1176 ANGSNYKLVIK

>member
-16 GIQPALS
+16 GIQPALAE
-23 QGSEA
+23 GRDLLFKET
-28 VFEENFEN
+28 FEN

-41 DGKTKLD
+41 DGKTKLN
-48 PSQLNHPSGWTF
+48 PSQLDNPSGWTF

-75 GSITLPEIPEL
+75 GSITLPVIPEL
-86 IGNANLFIYANYW
+86 IGNASLLINATYW
-99 RNPDKDYEGIDV
+99 REPDKDYDDIDPA
-111 SYFEQGVPLSVSISN
+111 FWDKIATLNVSISN
-126 GKLSSD
+126 GKLSSN
-132 EINGKLRM
+132 ECERSLCM

-151 TAPNDIV
+151 TAPHDIV
-158 LRNISIYYSTY
+158 LRYVYVYYPVNNW
-169 GYSEGDYIRFSHEAG
+169 EDPIIRFSREAG

-195 PWNVQVDYGDSI
+195 PWDIQVDDGDDI

-214 LDGTEPNRYSQ
+214 LDGSMPNRHSQ

-235 ASTTTVRAALILA
+235 ASTTTVRAAMILA
-248 DGSMRH
+248 DGTMRY
-254 NVPMTYTLT
+254 NIPMTYTLT

-573 SSYCPFINDIQPENH
+573 SSYCPFVNDIQPENH

-595 AYLCVDRDL
+595 AYQCVDRDL

-611 GTVTLADNLF
+611 GTVTLADELF
-621 ENWQGNATTFH
+621 ESSQGNAFH
-632 IPASVEQIGNK
+632 IPASVEQIGSRV
-643 AFAGTQIKTLPEM
+643 FAGTQIKTLPEM
-656 LGLKRIGGEAFYG
+656 PGLKRIGDEAFYQ

-675 LTIPETVEYI
+675 VTIPETVEYI
-685 GGRAFYGCSNIWS
+685 GGGAFYGCSNIWS
-698 LTYNAINAECESF
+698 LTYNAINAECERL
-711 MEPNA
+711 MESNI

-723 GGKVRRLP
+723 GDKVRRLP
-731 NVIFS
+731 RGIFS

-779 FSGCK
+779 F
-784 NLTSINLSDCIRYI
+784 
-798 GNNVFSECKNL
+798 
-809 TTINLSDSIRYIGE
+809 
-823 GAFYG
+823 YG

-833 NIHWPL
+833 NIHWSL
-839 RLTTIGNYAFRQ
+839 RLTTIGSRAFRQ

-858 LPEGVTSVGINAF
+858 LPEGVTSVGDGAF
-871 HNCPFAKTVYIPS
+871 YICPFAKTVYIPS
-884 TANVEDNCSYYF
+884 TANVEGDINYYF
-896 EQEEGVNCV
+896 ELEEGVNCV
-905 ITCMSPIPHPDAKLW
+905 ITCMSPIPHPQAKYW

-966 AGISEEADL
+966 ASISEEADL

-1007 TAEVAGIGSLAPG
+1007 AAEVAGIGSLAPG

-1065 FVKSDRG
+1065 FVKTDKG
-1072 TIEVAYRVDKETCVY
+1072 TIEVAYRVGKETCVY
-1087 IYGAEQEVADDA
+1087 IYGAEQEMADDA
-1099 ETAKAHQVA
+1099 EAAKAHQVA

-1147 GNSPIIG
+1147 SNSPIIG

-1176 ADGSNYKLVIK
+1176 ANGSNYKLVIK

>member
-6 LILFLFLFCI
+6 LILFLFLLCI
-16 GIQPALS
+16 GIQPALAEE
-23 QGSEA
+23 GGA
-28 VFEENFEN
+28 LFEETFQN

-41 DGKTKLD
+41 DGKTKLN
-48 PSQLNHPSGWTF
+48 PSQLDNPSGWTF

-75 GSITLPEIPEL
+75 GSITLPVIPEL
-86 IGNANLFIYANYW
+86 IGNACLSITAFHW
-99 RNPDKDYEGIDV
+99 HNPDKEYDDDDP
-111 SYFEQGVPLSVSISN
+111 SYWDPSYWDFPAKVNISISN

-169 GYSEGDYIRFSHEAG
+169 GYSEGEYIRFSHEAG
-184 PFYDPFDLTLN
+184 PFFDPFDLTLN

-248 DGSMRH
+248 DGSMCYH
-254 NVPMTYTLT
+254 VPKTYTLT

-287 QLLDLDPDEVNG
+287 QLLDLDPDEVSG

-315 DAQGLVGSLAY
+315 DAQGLVGSLTY

-336 DETVYRTYSP
+336 DETLYRSYSP
-346 SKGFHEE
+346 PKGF
-353 QKIYNYI
+353 QQDAYTYNYI

-367 EQVPAGFGYKRYDC
+367 VQVPAGFGFKRYDC
-381 YRNNLAWAFIKNENL
+381 YRNNLARAFFRNGSL
-396 VVVKLPENMTE
+396 VTVKLPESMTE
-407 VGEDIFGDC
+407 LGENIFDDC
-416 KNLRGVKIPE
+416 KALRGVKLPE
-426 GVSRIN
+426 GVAHI
-432 KEAFYGCSIL
+432 EGAAFQGCNIL
-442 ETINFPA
+442 EKLNFPA

-456 NAFSLCSKMELDN
+456 NAFRSCLSLELDN

-474 LHVGQ
+474 LYVGRE
-479 SAFCYVPLQALKLD
+479 AFCDVPLKALKLD

-542 IGDKAFANSPVKE
+542 IGYSAFANSPVKE

-566 STAFTGY
+566 SYAFLGY

-595 AYLCVDRDL
+595 AYQCVDRDL

-611 GTVTLADNLF
+611 GTVTLADELF
-621 ENWQGNATTFH
+621 ESSQGNAFH
-632 IPASVEQIGNK
+632 IPASVEQIGNR
-643 AFAGTQIKTLPEM
+643 AFAYTQIKALPEM

-736 GREFTEVALPS
+736 GREFTEVTLPA
-747 CLERIDDYAFS
+747 CLERIDESAFY
-758 GCENLT
+758 GCKNLT

-779 FSGCK
+779 F
-784 NLTSINLSDCIRYI
+784 
-798 GNNVFSECKNL
+798 
-809 TTINLSDSIRYIGE
+809 
-823 GAFYG
+823 YG

-833 NIHWPL
+833 NIHWSL
-839 RLTTIGNYAFRQ
+839 RLTTIGSRAFRQ

-858 LPEGVTSVGINAF
+858 LPEGVTSVGDGAF
-871 HNCPFAKTVYIPS
+871 YICPFAKTVYIPS
-884 TANVEDNCSYYF
+884 TANVEGDINYYF
-896 EQEEGVNCV
+896 ELEEGVNCV
-905 ITCMSPIPHPDAKLW
+905 ITCMSPIPHPQAKYW

-947 VMAVNQV
+947 IMAVNQV
-954 GVMDK
+954 GAMDK

-1007 TAEVAGIGSLAPG
+1007 AAEVAGIGSLAPG

-1099 ETAKAHQVA
+1099 EAAKAHQVA

-1147 GNSPIIG
+1147 SNSPIIG

-1176 ADGSNYKLVIK
+1176 ANGSNYKLVIK

>member
-214 LDGTEPNRYSQ
+214 LDGTVPNRYSQ
-225 RYHKGDKIHI
+225 RYHKDDKIHI

-248 DGSMRH
+248 DGSMRY
-254 NVPMTYTLT
+254 NIPMTYTLT

-336 DETVYRTYSP
+336 DETLYRSYSP
-346 SKGFHEE
+346 PKGFH
-353 QKIYNYI
+353 QDAYTYNYI

-381 YRNNLAWAFIKNENL
+381 YRNNLARAFFRNGSL
-396 VVVKLPENMTE
+396 VTVKLPESMTE
-407 VGEDIFGDC
+407 LGENIFDDC
-416 KNLRGVKIPE
+416 KALRGVKLPE
-426 GVSRIN
+426 GVAHI
-432 KEAFYGCSIL
+432 EGAAFQGCNIL
-442 ETINFPA
+442 EKLNFPA

-456 NAFSLCSKMELDN
+456 NAFRSCLSLELDN

-474 LHVGQ
+474 LYVGRE
-479 SAFCYVPLQALKLD
+479 AFCDVPLKALKLD
-493 RKVEIGAGAFSNTP
+493 RKVEMGAGAFSNTP
-507 ITEIEMATPCD
+507 ITEIEMTTPCD
-518 SILGGTFSDCP
+518 SIREGTFRDCP

-542 IGDKAFANSPVKE
+542 IGYSAFSNSPVKE

-566 STAFTGY
+566 SYAFLGY

-595 AYLCVDRDL
+595 AYQCVDRDL

-611 GTVTLADNLF
+611 GTVTLADELF
-621 ENWQGNATTFH
+621 ESSQGNAFH
-632 IPASVEQIGNK
+632 IPASVEQIGNR
-643 AFAGTQIKTLPEM
+643 AFAYTQIKALPEM

-685 GGRAFYGCSNIWS
+685 GGGAFYGCSNIWS

-731 NVIFS
+731 NGIFS

-747 CLERIDDYAFS
+747 CLERIDEFAFY
-758 GCENLT
+758 GCKNLT

-779 FSGCK
+779 F
-784 NLTSINLSDCIRYI
+784 
-798 GNNVFSECKNL
+798 
-809 TTINLSDSIRYIGE
+809 
-823 GAFYG
+823 YG

-833 NIHWPL
+833 NIHWSL
-839 RLTTIGNYAFRQ
+839 RLTTIGSRAFRQ

-858 LPEGVTSVGINAF
+858 LPEGVTSVGDGAF
-871 HNCPFAKTVYIPS
+871 YICPAKTVYIPS
-884 TANVEDNCSYYF
+884 TANVEDNFTYNF
-896 EQEEGVNCV
+896 WQKEGGNCV
-905 ITCMSPIPHPDAKLW
+905 ITCMSPIPHPVARHWDV
-920 NKGVAAIKVPAELVE
+920 GVAAIKVPAELVE

-947 VMAVNQV
+947 IMAVNQV
-954 GVMDK
+954 SVMDE

-1007 TAEVAGIGSLAPG
+1007 AAEVAGIGSLAPG

-1176 ADGSNYKLVIK
+1176 ANGSNYKLVIK

>member
-1 MRRIK
+1 M
-6 LILFLFLFCI
+6 
-16 GIQPALS
+16 S

-214 LDGTEPNRYSQ
+214 LDGTVPNRYSQ
-225 RYHKGDKIHI
+225 RYHKDDKIHI

-248 DGSMRH
+248 DGSMCYH
-254 NVPMTYTLT
+254 VPKTYTLT
-263 KRYDINELP
+263 KRYDINEQP

-278 EVKPGQLKK
+278 EVKPGQLKM

-326 LDLEKVKFEY
+326 LDLEKVKLEY
-336 DETVYRTYSP
+336 DGTVYRTYSP

-381 YRNNLAWAFIKNENL
+381 YRNNLARAFFKNGSL
-396 VVVKLPENMTE
+396 VTVKLPESMTE
-407 VGEDIFGDC
+407 LGENIFDDC
-416 KNLRGVKIPE
+416 KALRGVKLPE
-426 GVSRIN
+426 GVAHI
-432 KEAFYGCSIL
+432 EGAAFQGCNIL
-442 ETINFPA
+442 EKLNFPA

-456 NAFSLCSKMELDN
+456 NAFRSCLSLELDN

-474 LHVGQ
+474 LYVGRE
-479 SAFCYVPLQALKLD
+479 AFCDVPLKALKLD
-493 RKVEIGAGAFSNTP
+493 RKVEMGAGAFSNTP
-507 ITEIEMATPCD
+507 ITEIEMTTPCD
-518 SILGGTFSDCP
+518 SIWEGTFRDCP

-542 IGDKAFANSPVKE
+542 IGYSAFSNSPVKE

-566 STAFTGY
+566 SNAFLGY

-595 AYLCVDRDL
+595 AYQCVDRDL

-1007 TAEVAGIGSLAPG
+1007 AAEVAGIGSLAPG

-1033 KVNAGDGTMVIDCK
+1033 KVNTGDGTMVIDCK

-1087 IYGAEQEVADDA
+1087 IYGAEQEMADDA
-1099 ETAKAHQVA
+1099 EAAKAHQVA

-1147 GNSPIIG
+1147 SNSPIIG

-1176 ADGSNYKLVIK
+1176 ANGSNYKLVIK

>member
-16 GIQPALS
+16 GIQPALAE
-23 QGSEA
+23 GRDLLFKET
-28 VFEENFEN
+28 FEN

-41 DGKTKLD
+41 DGKTKLN
-48 PSQLNHPSGWTF
+48 PSQLDNPSGWTF

-75 GSITLPEIPEL
+75 GSITLPVIPEL
-86 IGNANLFIYANYW
+86 IGNASLLINATYW
-99 RNPDKDYEGIDV
+99 REPDKDYDDIDPA
-111 SYFEQGVPLSVSISN
+111 FWDKIATLNVSISN
-126 GKLSSD
+126 GKLSSN
-132 EINGKLRM
+132 ECERSLCM

-151 TAPNDIV
+151 TAPHDIV
-158 LRNISIYYSTY
+158 LRYVYVYYPVNNW
-169 GYSEGDYIRFSHEAG
+169 EDPIIRFSREAG

-195 PWNVQVDYGDSI
+195 PWDIQVDDGDDI

-214 LDGTEPNRYSQ
+214 LDGSMPNRHSQ

-235 ASTTTVRAALILA
+235 ASTTTVRAAMILA
-248 DGSMRH
+248 DGTMRY
-254 NVPMTYTLT
+254 NIPMTYTLT

-518 SILGGTFSDCP
+518 SILGETFSNCP

-542 IGDKAFANSPVKE
+542 IGYKAFSYSPVKE

-566 STAFTGY
+566 SNAFRG

-595 AYLCVDRDL
+595 AYLCVDKNQ

-632 IPASVEQIGNK
+632 IPASVEQIGSRV
-643 AFAGTQIKTLPEM
+643 FAGTQIKTLPEM
-656 LGLKRIGGEAFYG
+656 PGLKRIGDEAFYQ

-675 LTIPETVEYI
+675 VTIPETVEYI
-685 GGRAFYGCSNIWS
+685 GGGAFYGCSNIWS
-698 LTYNAINAECESF
+698 LTYNAINAECERL
-711 MEPNA
+711 MESNI

-723 GGKVRRLP
+723 GDKVRRLP
-731 NVIFS
+731 RGIFS
-736 GREFTEVALPS
+736 GREFTEVTLPA
-747 CLERIDDYAFS
+747 CLERIDEFAFY
-758 GCENLT
+758 GCKNLT

-769 DSIRYIGDNA
+769 DSIRYIGDN
-779 FSGCK
+779 
-784 NLTSINLSDCIRYI
+784 
-798 GNNVFSECKNL
+798 
-809 TTINLSDSIRYIGE
+809 
-823 GAFYG
+823 AFYG

-839 RLTTIGNYAFRQ
+839 RLTTIGSRAFSQ

-858 LPEGVTSVGINAF
+858 LPEGVTSVGDGAF
-871 HNCPFAKTVYIPS
+871 SDCPAKTVYIPS
-884 TANVEDNCSYYF
+884 TANVEDNFTYSF
-896 EQEEGVNCV
+896 LKKEGGDCV
-905 ITCMSPIPHPDAKLW
+905 ITCMSPIPHPQAECW
-920 NKGVAAIKVPAELVE
+920 NVGVAAIKVPAELVE

-947 VMAVNQV
+947 IIAVNQV
-954 GVMDK
+954 SVMDE

-1007 TAEVAGIGSLAPG
+1007 AAEVAGIGSLAPG

-1065 FVKSDRG
+1065 FVKTDKG
-1072 TIEVAYRVDKETCVY
+1072 TIEVAYRVGKETCVY
-1087 IYGAEQEVADDA
+1087 IYGAEQEMADDA

-1147 GNSPIIG
+1147 SNSPIIG

>member
-16 GIQPALS
+16 GIQPALAE
-23 QGSEA
+23 GRDLLFKET
-28 VFEENFEN
+28 FEN

-41 DGKTKLD
+41 DGKTKLN
-48 PSQLNHPSGWTF
+48 PSQLDNPSGWTF

-75 GSITLPEIPEL
+75 GSITLPVIPEL
-86 IGNANLFIYANYW
+86 IGNASLLINATYW
-99 RNPDKDYEGIDV
+99 REPDKDYDDIDPA
-111 SYFEQGVPLSVSISN
+111 FWDKIATLNVSISN
-126 GKLSSD
+126 GKLSSN
-132 EINGKLRM
+132 ECERSLCM

-151 TAPNDIV
+151 TAPHDIV
-158 LRNISIYYSTY
+158 LRYVYVYYPVNNW
-169 GYSEGDYIRFSHEAG
+169 EDPIIRFSREAG

-195 PWNVQVDYGDSI
+195 PWDIQVDDGDDI

-214 LDGTEPNRYSQ
+214 LDGSMPNRHSQ

-235 ASTTTVRAALILA
+235 ASTTTVRAAMILA
-248 DGSMRH
+248 DGTMRY
-254 NVPMTYTLT
+254 NIPMTYTLT

-518 SILGGTFSDCP
+518 SILGETFSNCP

-542 IGDKAFANSPVKE
+542 IGYKAFSYSPVKE

-566 STAFTGY
+566 SNAFRG

-595 AYLCVDRDL
+595 AYLCVDKNQ

-632 IPASVEQIGNK
+632 IPASVEQIGSRV
-643 AFAGTQIKTLPEM
+643 FAGTQIKTLPEM
-656 LGLKRIGGEAFYG
+656 PGLKRIGDEAFYQ

-675 LTIPETVEYI
+675 VTIPETVEYI
-685 GGRAFYGCSNIWS
+685 GGGAFYGCSNIWS
-698 LTYNAINAECESF
+698 LTYNAINAECERL
-711 MEPNA
+711 MESNI

-723 GGKVRRLP
+723 GDKVRRLP
-731 NVIFS
+731 RGIFS
-736 GREFTEVALPS
+736 GREFTEVTLPA
-747 CLERIDDYAFS
+747 CLERIDEFAFY
-758 GCENLT
+758 GCKNLT

-769 DSIRYIGDNA
+769 DSIRYIGDN
-779 FSGCK
+779 
-784 NLTSINLSDCIRYI
+784 
-798 GNNVFSECKNL
+798 
-809 TTINLSDSIRYIGE
+809 
-823 GAFYG
+823 AFYG

-839 RLTTIGNYAFRQ
+839 RLTTIGSRAFRQ

-858 LPEGVTSVGINAF
+858 LPEGVTSVGDGAF
-871 HNCPFAKTVYIPS
+871 SDCPAKTVYIPS
-884 TANVEDNCSYYF
+884 TANVEDNFTYSF
-896 EQEEGVNCV
+896 LKKEGGDCV
-905 ITCMSPIPHPDAKLW
+905 ITCMSPIPHPQAECW
-920 NKGVAAIKVPAELVE
+920 NVGVAAIKVPAELVE

-954 GVMDK
+954 GAMDK
-959 DSKTSFA
+959 DSNTSFA

-1007 TAEVAGIGSLAPG
+1007 AAEVAGIGSLAPG

-1065 FVKSDRG
+1065 FVKTDKG

-1099 ETAKAHQVA
+1099 EAAKAHQVA

-1147 GNSPIIG
+1147 SNSPIIG

-1176 ADGSNYKLVIK
+1176 ANGSNYKLVIK

>member
-16 GIQPALS
+16 GIQPAL
-23 QGSEA
+23 A
-28 VFEENFEN
+28 EERDLLFKETFEN

-41 DGKTKLD
+41 DGKTKLN
-48 PSQLNHPSGWTF
+48 PSQLDNPSGWTF

-75 GSITLPEIPEL
+75 GSITLPVIPEL
-86 IGNANLFIYANYW
+86 IGNASLLINATYW
-99 RNPDKDYEGIDV
+99 REPDKDYDDIDPA
-111 SYFEQGVPLSVSISN
+111 FWDKIATLNVSISN
-126 GKLSSD
+126 GKLSSN
-132 EINGKLRM
+132 ECERSLCM

-151 TAPNDIV
+151 TAPHDIV
-158 LRNISIYYSTY
+158 LRYVYVYYPVNNW
-169 GYSEGDYIRFSHEAG
+169 EDPIIRFSREAG

-195 PWNVQVDYGDSI
+195 PWDIQVDDGDDI

-214 LDGTEPNRYSQ
+214 LDGSMPNRHSQ

-235 ASTTTVRAALILA
+235 ASTTTVRAAMILA
-248 DGSMRH
+248 DGTMRY
-254 NVPMTYTLT
+254 NIPMTYTLT

-573 SSYCPFINDIQPENH
+573 SSYCPFVNDIQPENH

-595 AYLCVDRDL
+595 AYQCVDRDL

-611 GTVTLADNLF
+611 GTVTLADELF

-632 IPASVEQIGNK
+632 IPASVEQIGSRV
-643 AFAGTQIKTLPEM
+643 FAGTQIKTLPEM
-656 LGLKRIGGEAFYG
+656 PGLKRIGDEAFYQ

-675 LTIPETVEYI
+675 VTIPETVEYI
-685 GGRAFYGCSNIWS
+685 GGGAFYGCSNIWS
-698 LTYNAINAECESF
+698 LTYNAINAECERL
-711 MEPNA
+711 MESNI

-723 GGKVRRLP
+723 GDKVRRLP
-731 NVIFS
+731 RGIFS
-736 GREFTEVALPS
+736 GREFTEVALPA
-747 CLERIDDYAFS
+747 CLERIDESAFY
-758 GCENLT
+758 GCKNLT

-769 DSIRYIGDNA
+769 DSIRYIGDN
-779 FSGCK
+779 
-784 NLTSINLSDCIRYI
+784 
-798 GNNVFSECKNL
+798 
-809 TTINLSDSIRYIGE
+809 
-823 GAFYG
+823 AFYG

-839 RLTTIGNYAFRQ
+839 RLTTIGSKAFRQ

-858 LPEGVTSVGINAF
+858 LPEGVTSVGDGAF
-871 HNCPFAKTVYIPS
+871 YVCPFAKTVYIPS
-884 TANVEDNCSYYF
+884 TANVEGDIIYYF
-896 EQEEGVNCV
+896 ELKEGVNCV
-905 ITCMSPIPHPDAKLW
+905 ITCMSPIPHPQAKYWNNW

-947 VMAVNQV
+947 IMAVNQV
-954 GVMDK
+954 SVMDE

-1007 TAEVAGIGSLAPG
+1007 AAEVAGIGSLAPG

-1065 FVKSDRG
+1065 FVKTDKG
-1072 TIEVAYRVDKETCVY
+1072 TIEVAYRVGKETCVY
-1087 IYGAEQEVADDA
+1087 IYGAEQEMADDA

-1176 ADGSNYKLVIK
+1176 ANGSNYKLVIK

>member
-1 MRRIK
+1 MAEGRD
-6 LILFLFLFCI
+6 LLFK
-16 GIQPALS
+16 
-23 QGSEA
+23 ET
-28 VFEENFEN
+28 FEN

-41 DGKTKLD
+41 DGKTKLN
-48 PSQLNHPSGWTF
+48 PSQLDNPSGWTF

-75 GSITLPEIPEL
+75 GSITLPVIPEL
-86 IGNANLFIYANYW
+86 IGNASLLINATYW
-99 RNPDKDYEGIDV
+99 REPDKDYDDIDPA
-111 SYFEQGVPLSVSISN
+111 FWDKIATLNVSISN
-126 GKLSSD
+126 GKLSSN
-132 EINGKLRM
+132 ECERSLCM

-151 TAPNDIV
+151 TAPHDIV
-158 LRNISIYYSTY
+158 LRYVYVYYPVNNW
-169 GYSEGDYIRFSHEAG
+169 EDPIIRFSREAG

-195 PWNVQVDYGDSI
+195 PWDIQVDDGDDI

-214 LDGTEPNRYSQ
+214 LDGSMPNRHSQ

-235 ASTTTVRAALILA
+235 ASTTTVRAAMILA
-248 DGSMRH
+248 DGTMRY
-254 NVPMTYTLT
+254 NIPMTYTLT

-573 SSYCPFINDIQPENH
+573 SSYCPFVNDIQPENH

-595 AYLCVDRDL
+595 AYQCVDRDL

-611 GTVTLADNLF
+611 GTVTLADELF
-621 ENWQGNATTFH
+621 ESSQGNAFH
-632 IPASVEQIGNK
+632 IPASVEQIGSRV
-643 AFAGTQIKTLPEM
+643 FAGTQIKTLPEM
-656 LGLKRIGGEAFYG
+656 PGLKRIGDEAFYQ

-675 LTIPETVEYI
+675 VTIPETVEYI
-685 GGRAFYGCSNIWS
+685 GGGAFYGCSNIWS
-698 LTYNAINAECESF
+698 LTYNAINAECERL
-711 MEPNA
+711 MESNI

-723 GGKVRRLP
+723 GDKVRRLP
-731 NVIFS
+731 RGIFS
-736 GREFTEVALPS
+736 GREFTEVALPA
-747 CLERIDDYAFS
+747 CLERIDESAFR

-769 DSIRYIGDNA
+769 DSIRYIGYD
-779 FSGCK
+779 
-784 NLTSINLSDCIRYI
+784 
-798 GNNVFSECKNL
+798 
-809 TTINLSDSIRYIGE
+809 
-823 GAFYG
+823 AFYG

-839 RLTTIGNYAFRQ
+839 RLTTIGSRAFRQ

-858 LPEGVTSVGINAF
+858 LPEGVTSVGDGAF
-871 HNCPFAKTVYIPS
+871 YICPFAKTVYIPS
-884 TANVEDNCSYYF
+884 TANVEGDINYYF
-896 EQEEGVNCV
+896 ELEEGVNCV

-1087 IYGAEQEVADDA
+1087 IYGAEQEVADDTEA
-1099 ETAKAHQVA
+1099 AKAHQVA

>member
-75 GSITLPEIPEL
+75 GSITLPVIPEL

-214 LDGTEPNRYSQ
+214 LDGTVPNRYSQ
-225 RYHKGDKIHI
+225 RYHKDDKIHI

-248 DGSMRH
+248 DGSMCYH
-254 NVPMTYTLT
+254 VPKTYTLT
-263 KRYDINELP
+263 KRYDINEQP

-381 YRNNLAWAFIKNENL
+381 YRNNLARAFFKNGSL
-396 VVVKLPENMTE
+396 VTVKLPESMTE
-407 VGEDIFGDC
+407 LGENIFDDC
-416 KNLRGVKIPE
+416 KALRGVKLPE
-426 GVSRIN
+426 GVAHI
-432 KEAFYGCSIL
+432 EGAAFQGCNIL
-442 ETINFPA
+442 EKLNFPA

-456 NAFSLCSKMELDN
+456 NAFRSCLSLELDN

-474 LHVGQ
+474 LYVGRE
-479 SAFCYVPLQALKLD
+479 AFCDVPLKALKLD
-493 RKVEIGAGAFSNTP
+493 RKVEMGAGAFSNTP
-507 ITEIEMATPCD
+507 ITEIEMTTPCD
-518 SILGGTFSDCP
+518 SIREGTFRDCP

-542 IGDKAFANSPVKE
+542 IGYSAFSNSPVKE

-566 STAFTGY
+566 SYAFRG

-595 AYLCVDRDL
+595 AYQCVDRDL

-611 GTVTLADNLF
+611 GTVTLADELF
-621 ENWQGNATTFH
+621 ESSQGNAFH
-632 IPASVEQIGNK
+632 IPASVEQIGNR
-643 AFAGTQIKTLPEM
+643 AFAYTQIKALPEM

-685 GGRAFYGCSNIWS
+685 GGGAFYGCSNIWS

-731 NVIFS
+731 RGIFS
-736 GREFTEVALPS
+736 GREFTEVALPA
-747 CLERIDDYAFS
+747 CLERIDESAFY
-758 GCENLT
+758 GCKNLT

-769 DSIRYIGDNA
+769 DSIRYIGDN
-779 FSGCK
+779 
-784 NLTSINLSDCIRYI
+784 
-798 GNNVFSECKNL
+798 
-809 TTINLSDSIRYIGE
+809 
-823 GAFYG
+823 AFYG

-839 RLTTIGNYAFRQ
+839 RLTTIGSRAFRQ

-858 LPEGVTSVGINAF
+858 LPEGVTSVGDGAF
-871 HNCPFAKTVYIPS
+871 YICPFAKTVYIPS
-884 TANVEDNCSYYF
+884 TANVEDDINYYF
-896 EQEEGVNCV
+896 ELEEGGNCV
-905 ITCMSPIPHPDAKLW
+905 ITCMSPIPHPQARHW
-920 NKGVAAIKVPAELVE
+920 NVGVAAIKVPAELVE

-947 VMAVNQV
+947 IMAVNQV
-954 GVMDK
+954 GAMDK

-1007 TAEVAGIGSLAPG
+1007 AAEVAGIGSLAPG

-1072 TIEVAYRVDKETCVY
+1072 TIEVAYRVGKETCVY
-1087 IYGAEQEVADDA
+1087 IYGAEQEMADDA

-1147 GNSPIIG
+1147 SNSPIIG

-1176 ADGSNYKLVIK
+1176 ANGSNYKLVIK

>member
-1 MRRIK
+1 M
-6 LILFLFLFCI
+6 
-16 GIQPALS
+16 
-23 QGSEA
+23 
-28 VFEENFEN
+28 
-36 VVGTS
+36 
-41 DGKTKLD
+41 
-48 PSQLNHPSGWTF
+48 
-60 DNVYA
+60 
-65 GEGNLIIKEG
+65 
-75 GSITLPEIPEL
+75 
-86 IGNANLFIYANYW
+86 
-99 RNPDKDYEGIDV
+99 
-111 SYFEQGVPLSVSISN
+111 
-126 GKLSSD
+126 
-132 EINGKLRM
+132 
-140 YGVDGNSRLKI
+140 
-151 TAPNDIV
+151 
-158 LRNISIYYSTY
+158 
-169 GYSEGDYIRFSHEAG
+169 
-184 PFYDPFDLTLN
+184 
-195 PWNVQVDYGDSI
+195 
-207 YNITVYT
+207 
-214 LDGTEPNRYSQ
+214 
-225 RYHKGDKIHI
+225 
-235 ASTTTVRAALILA
+235 
-248 DGSMRH
+248 
-254 NVPMTYTLT
+254 
-263 KRYDINELP
+263 
-272 ENTYQI
+272 
-278 EVKPGQLKK
+278 
-287 QLLDLDPDEVNG
+287 
-299 LVLTG
+299 
-304 TMNGEDLKFLA
+304 
-315 DAQGLVGSLAY
+315 
-326 LDLEKVKFEY
+326 
-336 DETVYRTYSP
+336 
-346 SKGFHEE
+346 
-353 QKIYNYI
+353 
-360 FSKENRT
+360 
-367 EQVPAGFGYKRYDC
+367 
-381 YRNNLAWAFIKNENL
+381 
-396 VVVKLPENMTE
+396 
-407 VGEDIFGDC
+407 
-416 KNLRGVKIPE
+416 
-426 GVSRIN
+426 
-432 KEAFYGCSIL
+432 
-442 ETINFPA
+442 
-449 KLTSVGD
+449 GD

-479 SAFCYVPLQALKLD
+479 SAFCYVPLKALKLD

-518 SILGGTFSDCP
+518 SIREGTFSNCP

-542 IGDKAFANSPVKE
+542 IGYKAFSYSPVKE

-566 STAFTGY
+566 SYAFTGY
-573 SSYCPFINDIQPENH
+573 SSSYCPFINDIQPENH

-595 AYLCVDRDL
+595 AYQCVDKNL

-632 IPASVEQIGNK
+632 IPASVEQIGSRF
-643 AFAGTQIKTLPEM
+643 FAGTQIKTLPEM
-656 LGLKRIGGEAFYG
+656 PGLKRIGDEAFYQ

-675 LTIPETVEYI
+675 VTIPETVEYI
-685 GGRAFYGCSNIWS
+685 GGGAFYGCSNIWS
-698 LTYNAINAECESF
+698 LTYNAINAECERL
-711 MEPNA
+711 MESNI

-723 GGKVRRLP
+723 GDKVRRLP
-731 NVIFS
+731 RGIFS
-736 GREFTEVALPS
+736 GREFTEVTLPA
-747 CLERIDDYAFS
+747 CLERIDEFAFY
-758 GCENLT
+758 GCKNLT

-769 DSIRYIGDNA
+769 DSIRYIGDN
-779 FSGCK
+779 
-784 NLTSINLSDCIRYI
+784 
-798 GNNVFSECKNL
+798 
-809 TTINLSDSIRYIGE
+809 
-823 GAFYG
+823 AFYG

-839 RLTTIGNYAFRQ
+839 RLTTIGSRAFRQ

-858 LPEGVTSVGINAF
+858 LPEGVTSVGDGAF
-871 HNCPFAKTVYIPS
+871 SDCPAKTVYIPS
-884 TANVEDNCSYYF
+884 TANVEDNFTYSF
-896 EQEEGVNCV
+896 LKKEGGDCV
-905 ITCMSPIPHPDAKLW
+905 ITCMSPIPHPQAECW
-920 NKGVAAIKVPAELVE
+920 NVGVAAIKVPAELVE

-954 GVMDK
+954 GAMDK

-1007 TAEVAGIGSLAPG
+1007 AAEVAGIGSLAPG

-1033 KVNAGDGTMVIDCK
+1033 KVNTGDGTMVIDCK

-1087 IYGAEQEVADDA
+1087 IYGAEQEVADDTEA
-1099 ETAKAHQVA
+1099 AKAHQVA

>member
-6 LILFLFLFCI
+6 LILFLFLLCI
-16 GIQPALS
+16 GIQPALAEE
-23 QGSEA
+23 GGA
-28 VFEENFEN
+28 LFEETFQN

-41 DGKTKLD
+41 DGKTKLN
-48 PSQLNHPSGWTF
+48 PSQLDNPSGWTF

-75 GSITLPEIPEL
+75 GSITLPVIPEL
-86 IGNANLFIYANYW
+86 IGNACLSITAFHW
-99 RNPDKDYEGIDV
+99 HNPDKEYDDDDP
-111 SYFEQGVPLSVSISN
+111 SYWDPSYWDFPAKVNISISN

-132 EINGKLRM
+132 ESGGGIRM

-151 TAPNDIV
+151 TAPNDIM
-158 LRNISIYYSTY
+158 LRHVSVYYS
-169 GYSEGDYIRFSHEAG
+169 GGFSEGDYIRFSHEAG

-195 PWNVQVDYGDSI
+195 PWNIQVDDGDSI

-214 LDGTEPNRYSQ
+214 LDGSMPNRHSQ
-225 RYHKGDKIHI
+225 RYHKDDKIHI

-248 DGSMRH
+248 DGSMMH
-254 NVPMTYTLT
+254 HVPMTYTLT

-336 DETVYRTYSP
+336 DGTVYRTYSP
-346 SKGFHEE
+346 SKGFQQE

-367 EQVPAGFGYKRYDC
+367 EQVSAGFGYKQYDC
-381 YRNNLAWAFIKNENL
+381 YRNNLARAFFKNESL
-396 VVVKLPENMTE
+396 VTVKLPESMTE
-407 VGEDIFGDC
+407 VGEDIFADC
-416 KNLRGVKIPE
+416 KTLRGVKLPE

-432 KEAFYGCSIL
+432 KEAFWGCSIL
-442 ETINFPA
+442 EKINFPA
-449 KLTSVGD
+449 KLTSVDD
-456 NAFSLCSKMELDN
+456 NAFVLCGSLELDN
-469 LPNSL
+469 LPNSI

-479 SAFCYVPLQALKLD
+479 SAFCYVPLKALKLD
-493 RKVEIGAGAFSNTP
+493 RKVEIGAGAFSDTP

-518 SILGGTFSDCP
+518 SILGGTFRDCP

-542 IGDKAFANSPVKE
+542 IGDNAFANSPVKE
-555 ANLPSTLRDIS
+555 ANLPSTLRDVS
-566 STAFTGY
+566 STAFSGY

-588 IRYIGKV
+588 IRYIGRV
-595 AYLCVDRDL
+595 AYQCVDRNL

-611 GTVTLADNLF
+611 GTVTLADELF
-621 ENWQGNATTFH
+621 ESSQGNAFH
-632 IPASVEQIGNK
+632 IPASVEQIGNR
-643 AFAGTQIKTLPEM
+643 AFAYTQIKALPEM
-656 LGLKRIGGEAFYG
+656 PGLKRIGDEAFYQ

-675 LTIPETVEYI
+675 VTIPETVEYI
-685 GGRAFYGCSNIWS
+685 GAGIFSGCSNIWS
-698 LTYNAINAECESF
+698 LTYNAINAECASYIF
-711 MEPNA
+711 TNNDNH
-716 PLEKIVI
+716 LEKIVI
-723 GGKVRRLP
+723 GDKVRRLP
-731 NVIFS
+731 GGLF
-736 GREFTEVALPS
+736 GGKEFTEVTLPA
-747 CLERIDDYAFS
+747 CLERIDDYAFN
-758 GCENLT
+758 G
-764 TINLS
+764 
-769 DSIRYIGDNA
+769 
-779 FSGCK
+779 
-784 NLTSINLSDCIRYI
+784 
-798 GNNVFSECKNL
+798 CKNL
-809 TTINLSDSIRYIGE
+809 TTINLSDSLRYIGK
-823 GAFYG
+823 GAFAL

-839 RLTTIGNYAFRQ
+839 RLTAIGEWAFNQ

-858 LPEGVTSVGINAF
+858 LPEGVTSVGSGTF
-871 HNCPFAKTVYIPS
+871 EGCHFAKTVYIPS
-884 TANVEDNCSYYF
+884 TANVEDGNTYDF
-896 EQEEGVNCV
+896 WQKEGVDCV
-905 ITCMSPIPHPDAKLW
+905 ITCMSPTPHPNARNW
-920 NKGVAAIKVPAELVE
+920 NVGVAAIKVPAELVE
-935 QYKAQFPDIADK
+935 QYKAQFPAIADK
-947 VMAVNQV
+947 VMAINQV

-1007 TAEVAGIGSLAPG
+1007 AAEVAGIGSLAPG

-1033 KVNAGDGTMVIDCK
+1033 KVNAGDGTLVIDGK

-1065 FVKSDRG
+1065 FVKTDRG
-1072 TIEVAYRVDKETCVY
+1072 TIEVAYQVGKETCIY
-1087 IYGAEQEVADDA
+1087 IYGAEL
-1099 ETAKAHQVA
+1099 ET
-1108 ACRPL
+1108 
-1113 SRAAALSASA
+1113 AALSASA
-1123 SENCVKIYAVGVSQ
+1123 SDNCVKIYAVGVSQ
-1137 STGINHTLID
+1137 ATGISHTLID
-1147 GNSPIIG
+1147 SNSPIIG
-1154 YYTLDGVKIEQPNAP
+1154 YYTLDGVKVEKPNAP

-1176 ADGSNYKLVIK
+1176 ANGSSYKLVIK

>member
-16 GIQPALS
+16 GIQPALAE
-23 QGSEA
+23 GRDLL
-28 VFEENFEN
+28 FEETFEK

-41 DGKTKLD
+41 DGKTKLN
-48 PSQLNHPSGWTF
+48 PSQLDNPSGWTF

-75 GSITLPEIPEL
+75 GSITLPVIPEL
-86 IGNANLFIYANYW
+86 IGNACLSVNAIHW
-99 RNPDKDYEGIDV
+99 HNPDKEYDDDDPFYWDFLAKV
-111 SYFEQGVPLSVSISN
+111 NVSISN

-132 EINGKLRM
+132 ECGEERIKM

-158 LRNISIYYSTY
+158 LRSVSVYYPFGSS
-169 GYSEGDYIRFSHEAG
+169 GGHYIRFSHEAG
-184 PFYDPFDLTLN
+184 PFYEPFDLTLN
-195 PWNVQVDYGDSI
+195 PWNIQVDDGDSI

-214 LDGTEPNRYSQ
+214 LDGSMPNHHSQ
-225 RYHKGDKIHI
+225 RYHKDDKIHI
-235 ASTTTVRAALILA
+235 ASTTTVRAAMILA
-248 DGSMRH
+248 DGSMRY
-254 NVPMTYTLT
+254 NDPMTYTLT
-263 KRYDINELP
+263 KRYDINEQP

-336 DETVYRTYSP
+336 DGTVYRTYSP

-381 YRNNLAWAFIKNENL
+381 YRNNLARAFFKNGSL
-396 VVVKLPENMTE
+396 VTVKLPESMTE
-407 VGEDIFGDC
+407 VGEDIFADC
-416 KNLRGVKIPE
+416 KTLRGVKLPE
-426 GVSRIN
+426 GVAHI
-432 KEAFYGCSIL
+432 EGAAFQGCNIL
-442 ETINFPA
+442 EKLNFPA

-456 NAFSLCSKMELDN
+456 NAFRSCLSLELDN

-474 LHVGQ
+474 LYVGRE
-479 SAFCYVPLQALKLD
+479 AFCDVPLKALKLD
-493 RKVEIGAGAFSNTP
+493 RKVEMGAGAFSNTP

-518 SILGGTFSDCP
+518 SILGETFSNCP

-542 IGDKAFANSPVKE
+542 IGYNAFSNSPIKE

-566 STAFTGY
+566 SYAFLGY

-595 AYLCVDRDL
+595 AYQCVDRDL

-621 ENWQGNATTFH
+621 ENWLGNATTFH
-632 IPASVEQIGNK
+632 IPASVEQIGNR
-643 AFAGTQIKTLPEM
+643 AFAYTQIKALPEM
-656 LGLKRIGGEAFYG
+656 PGLKRIGGEAFYG

-685 GGRAFYGCSNIWS
+685 GGGAFYGCSNIWS

-711 MEPNA
+711 MESNA

-723 GGKVRRLP
+723 GDKVRRLP
-731 NVIFS
+731 RGIFS
-736 GREFTEVALPS
+736 GREFTEVALPA

-779 FSGCK
+779 F
-784 NLTSINLSDCIRYI
+784 
-798 GNNVFSECKNL
+798 
-809 TTINLSDSIRYIGE
+809 
-823 GAFYG
+823 YG

-839 RLTTIGNYAFRQ
+839 RLTTIGSRAFRQ

-858 LPEGVTSVGINAF
+858 LPEGVTSVGDGAF
-871 HNCPFAKTVYIPS
+871 YICPFAKTVYIPS
-884 TANVEDNCSYYF
+884 TANVEDDINYYF
-896 EQEEGVNCV
+896 ELEEGGNCV
-905 ITCMSPIPHPDAKLW
+905 ITCMSPIPHPQARHW
-920 NKGVAAIKVPAELVE
+920 NVGVAAIKVPAELVE

-947 VMAVNQV
+947 IMAVNQV
-954 GVMDK
+954 GAMDK

-1007 TAEVAGIGSLAPG
+1007 AAEVAGIGSLAPG

-1065 FVKSDRG
+1065 FVKTDKG
-1072 TIEVAYRVDKETCVY
+1072 TIEVAYRVGKETCVY
-1087 IYGAEQEVADDA
+1087 IYGAEQEMADDA
-1099 ETAKAHQVA
+1099 EAAKAHQVA

-1147 GNSPIIG
+1147 SNSPIIG

-1176 ADGSNYKLVIK
+1176 ANGSNYKLVIK